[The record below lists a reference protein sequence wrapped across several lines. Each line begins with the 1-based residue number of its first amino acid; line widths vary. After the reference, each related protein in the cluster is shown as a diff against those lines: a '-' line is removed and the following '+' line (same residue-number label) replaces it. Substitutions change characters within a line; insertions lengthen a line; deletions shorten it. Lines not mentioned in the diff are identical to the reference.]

1 MDINQITEELDTLFA
16 QEKIAEIPQFL
27 ESHIAQAA
35 QEGAQEVLLTL
46 YNEIIGFYRETG
58 QYALSIEN
66 CHKAVALMKKM
77 GIQDTI
83 PYATTLLNIANAHRA
98 AGLLQESLELYN
110 RVRPIY
116 VAHLDENDM
125 YFANFYNNLSLLYQ
139 EMGDFASAKDQLV
152 NALSIVSHKPDRQF
166 EAAVTQANL
175 ANTCIELGQDD
186 EARARAEE
194 AIRIFEELGV
204 DDAHYSAALSALGSL
219 YYMDKDYNSALRAM
233 EKSREC
239 VAKYLGT
246 DNIQYQRLSENIE
259 IIQDKIRTS
268 EELSE
273 AETPAQEETAS
284 VSAVEAS
291 EPEVLGELPVEVP
304 VLENLAEVPALETL
318 AAEASELETLA
329 LSEEMP
335 EPEVPVT
342 EEMPELETFVPEEAS
357 GQEVSV
363 EVAFTEKSE
372 SEAMSEEPEQESE
385 PDRGTEQKEFAEMSA
400 ESEQKSESVQ
410 SFEQEP
416 FTETTEAEGMPAP
429 AEKVEQEAEFGGVP
443 EAETF
448 VLEESGQEA
457 SVEMPVSEEPKQE
470 TSVEVALTEKSESEA
485 GQEIVSGGAPE
496 PKIPMSEEE
505 SEPKTFA
512 EASVLEASG
521 QESESGE
528 MPASEATVSEKVHG
542 QEESA
547 EVPEQEVVLGETPEQ
562 KTSVLPEPHQELEPA
577 RVSEQEVF
585 VVMPKESEQESEPA
599 VEESLTETP
608 PTEMS
613 EAEAIPTEE
622 SKAETSVAAS
632 PEAKIMPAEESKE
645 EASVAEEST
654 DSSEMKA
661 IPTEESNGEAVVE
674 ALSTEETALESVL
687 EEPKKDTFVE
697 TPNTE
702 TDQSAIPAESPEQ
715 EDLTPSITG
724 IDLCRRY
731 YEEYGRPM
739 IAGKFQ
745 AYESR
750 IAVGLVGKGSDCF
763 GFDDV
768 LSQDHDFG
776 PRFVMWVTKKV
787 YDEIGEEL
795 QEAYDKLPS
804 QFLGIDRIETFHGKD
819 RSGVMIIEEF
829 YKSLLG
835 FDLAGM
841 LAHNNEDTASG
852 KENLDTIKCWLSVQE
867 YALAAAVNGEV
878 FRDDEGIFTQYRN
891 LLSAY
896 YPKAVWYRKVAQT
909 CALFSQSGQYNLPR
923 MRRRGQLV
931 SAELA
936 KAECAKQA
944 MKLYY
949 LLNRKYAPH
958 DKWLYR
964 GMPENAQMT
973 LGEEGMEN
981 ADVPK
986 LVEKLSLLPAD
997 KAHEAALTMAVES
1010 LAVIFANELE
1020 KLNMVG
1026 KCDLYLDVCTKE
1038 LMTKSDAL
1046 LTAIVANTP
1055 IVTALSLSIAKSEFE
1070 AFDKVQN
1077 EGGRASCQNN
1087 WPTFKVMRMSQYM
1100 TWTED
1105 MLLQYLYE
1113 FKTNYANGRNMIE
1126 EKYARMMESTAP
1138 LEYARFAKRLP
1149 AVSEAKKAIV
1159 EQIVALQVKWMEEFA
1174 AQYPNLAEDARAIH
1188 TAEDLSYDTS
1198 YETYLRG
1205 ELRTY
1210 SDRMLEMYGRYIV
1223 AHAQEGK
1230 NVACEI
1236 MKNTVQ
1242 FYGYQDLET
1251 ANAKSANDTHDR

>member
-1 MDINQITEELDTLFA
+1 MDINQITQELDALFA
-16 QEKIAEIPQFL
+16 QEKIGEIPQFL

-35 QEGAQEVLLTL
+35 KEGAQDVLLTL

-58 QYALSIEN
+58 QYTLSIEN
-66 CHKAVALMKKM
+66 CHKAVALMNEM

-98 AGLLQESLELYN
+98 AGLLQESLDLYN

-116 VAHLDENDM
+116 VTHLDEDDM

-219 YYMDKDYNSALRAM
+219 YYMDKDYNSALNAM

-246 DNIQYQRLSENIE
+246 DNIQYQRLSENIV
-259 IIQDKIRTS
+259 IIQDKIKNSEKLSDTERTDA
-268 EELSE
+268 EE
-273 AETPAQEETAS
+273 P
-284 VSAVEAS
+284 SAVSDGANAERTNAE
-291 EPEVLGELPVEVP
+291 EPSAVPDAGTVGQEVTGELPVQMP
-304 VLENLAEVPALETL
+304 
-318 AAEASELETLA
+318 ELEYLPEESALDTLVVESAEMEILAGA
-329 LSEEMP
+329 LSEEPAPEVAVTGEESAPEESVPEASEEAPDMFESEP
-335 EPEVPVT
+335 KVFGEDPDKCEPVKEESEPEKSAQAAFEEAPAISEPVKEESKSEVT
-342 EEMPELETFVPEEAS
+342 EEEPVSSEPAQGTSEEEPAI
-357 GQEVSV
+357 
-363 EVAFTEKSE
+363 SE
-372 SEAMSEEPEQESE
+372 SESKVIEEEPDKYEPVKEEPKSEVTEEEPASSDPAPGASEEEPAISESE
-385 PDRGTEQKEFAEMSA
+385 LVTNEKRF
-400 ESEQKSESVQ
+400 ESEEIVQEASAISESVK
-410 SFEQEP
+410 EEP
-416 FTETTEAEGMPAP
+416 KPEVIEEGSSSSEPAP
-429 AEKVEQEAEFGGVP
+429 GASEEEPAISESVKEEPKP
-443 EAETF
+443 EVT
-448 VLEESGQEA
+448 EEE
-457 SVEMPVSEEPKQE
+457 PVSEEPAQR
-470 TSVEVALTEKSESEA
+470 A
-485 GQEIVSGGAPE
+485 
-496 PKIPMSEEE
+496 SEEE
-505 SEPKTFA
+505 PVISEPMK
-512 EASVLEASG
+512 
-521 QESESGE
+521 
-528 MPASEATVSEKVHG
+528 
-542 QEESA
+542 EESKP
-547 EVPEQEVVLGETPEQ
+547 EVTEE
-562 KTSVLPEPHQELEPA
+562 EPAISEPVKEELEP
-577 RVSEQEVF
+577 
-585 VVMPKESEQESEPA
+585 
-599 VEESLTETP
+599 EESVATEK
-608 PTEMS
+608 E
-613 EAEAIPTEE
+613 
-622 SKAETSVAAS
+622 
-632 PEAKIMPAEESKE
+632 PELKVFE
-645 EASVAEEST
+645 EA
-654 DSSEMKA
+654 
-661 IPTEESNGEAVVE
+661 P
-674 ALSTEETALESVL
+674 
-687 EEPKKDTFVE
+687 EEPE
-697 TPNTE
+697 L
-702 TDQSAIPAESPEQ
+702 
-715 EDLTPSITG
+715 EDLTPPIIG
-724 IDLCRRY
+724 MELCRRY

-739 IAGKFQ
+739 IAGKFH

-795 QEAYDKLPS
+795 QEAYDKLPN
-804 QFLGIDRIETFHGKD
+804 QFLGVDRIETFHGKD

-829 YKSLLG
+829 YKNLLG
-835 FDLAGM
+835 FDLVGM
-841 LAHNNEDTASG
+841 LAHNHEDTASG
-852 KENLDTIKCWLSVQE
+852 KESLDTIKCWLSVQE
-867 YALAAAVNGEV
+867 YGLAAAVNGEV
-878 FRDDEGIFTQYRN
+878 FRDDEGIFTQYRK

-936 KAECAKQA
+936 KAECVKQA

-958 DKWLYR
+958 DKWLYK
-964 GMPENAQMT
+964 GMPENPQMT

-986 LVEKLSLLPAD
+986 LVEQMSLLPAD
-997 KAHEAALTMAVES
+997 IAHEAALTTAVES

-1026 KCDLYLDVCTKE
+1026 KCDLYLDACTKE

-1138 LEYARFAKRLP
+1138 LEYARFANRLP
-1149 AVSEAKKAIV
+1149 EVSEAKKAIV

-1174 AQYPNLAEDARAIH
+1174 AQYPNLAEDARTIH
-1188 TAEDLSYDTS
+1188 TAEDLPYDTS

-1230 NVACEI
+1230 NVAREI
-1236 MKNTVQ
+1236 MENTVQ
-1242 FYGYQDLET
+1242 FYGYQDLAS
-1251 ANAKSANDTHDR
+1251 ANAKSMQS

>member
-1 MDINQITEELDTLFA
+1 MDINQITQELDALFA
-16 QEKIAEIPQFL
+16 QEKIGEIPQFL

-35 QEGAQEVLLTL
+35 KEGAQDVLLTL

-58 QYALSIEN
+58 QYTLSIEN
-66 CHKAVALMKKM
+66 CHKAVALMNEM

-98 AGLLQESLELYN
+98 AGLLQESLDLYN

-116 VAHLDENDM
+116 VTHLDEDDM

-219 YYMDKDYNSALRAM
+219 YYMDKDYNSALNAM

-246 DNIQYQRLSENIE
+246 DNIQYQRLSENIV
-259 IIQDKIRTS
+259 IIQDKIKNSEKLSDTERTDA
-268 EELSE
+268 EE
-273 AETPAQEETAS
+273 P
-284 VSAVEAS
+284 SAVSDGANAERTNAE
-291 EPEVLGELPVEVP
+291 EPSAVPDAGTVGQEVTGELPVQ
-304 VLENLAEVPALETL
+304 
-318 AAEASELETLA
+318 
-329 LSEEMP
+329 
-335 EPEVPVT
+335 
-342 EEMPELETFVPEEAS
+342 MPELEYLPEESALDTLVVESAEMEILAGALSEDPAPEVAVTGEESAPEESVPEA
-357 GQEVSV
+357 
-363 EVAFTEKSE
+363 
-372 SEAMSEEPEQESE
+372 SEEAPDMFESE
-385 PDRGTEQKEFAEMSA
+385 PKVFGEDPDKC
-400 ESEQKSESVQ
+400 
-410 SFEQEP
+410 EP
-416 FTETTEAEGMPAP
+416 V
-429 AEKVEQEAEFGGVP
+429 K
-443 EAETF
+443 
-448 VLEESGQEA
+448 
-457 SVEMPVSEEPKQE
+457 
-470 TSVEVALTEKSESEA
+470 
-485 GQEIVSGGAPE
+485 
-496 PKIPMSEEE
+496 EE
-505 SEPKTFA
+505 SEPEKSAQAAFE
-512 EASVLEASG
+512 EAPAISEPVKEESKSEVTEEEPVSSEPAQGTS
-521 QESESGE
+521 EEEPAISESVKE
-528 MPASEATVSEKVHG
+528 EPKPEVIEEEPAISEPVKE
-542 QEESA
+542 
-547 EVPEQEVVLGETPEQ
+547 
-562 KTSVLPEPHQELEPA
+562 ELEP
-577 RVSEQEVF
+577 
-585 VVMPKESEQESEPA
+585 
-599 VEESLTETP
+599 EESVATEK
-608 PTEMS
+608 E
-613 EAEAIPTEE
+613 
-622 SKAETSVAAS
+622 
-632 PEAKIMPAEESKE
+632 PELKVFE
-645 EASVAEEST
+645 EA
-654 DSSEMKA
+654 
-661 IPTEESNGEAVVE
+661 P
-674 ALSTEETALESVL
+674 
-687 EEPKKDTFVE
+687 EEPE
-697 TPNTE
+697 L
-702 TDQSAIPAESPEQ
+702 
-715 EDLTPSITG
+715 EDLTPPITG
-724 IDLCRRY
+724 MELCRRY

-739 IAGKFQ
+739 IAGKFH

-795 QEAYDKLPS
+795 QEAYDKLPN
-804 QFLGIDRIETFHGKD
+804 QFLGVDRIETFHGKD

-829 YKSLLG
+829 YKNLLG
-835 FDLAGM
+835 FDLVGM
-841 LAHNNEDTASG
+841 LAHNHEDTASG
-852 KENLDTIKCWLSVQE
+852 KESLDTIKCWLSVQE
-867 YALAAAVNGEV
+867 YGLAAAVNGEV
-878 FRDDEGIFTQYRN
+878 FRDDEGIFTQYRK

-958 DKWLYR
+958 DKWLYK
-964 GMPENAQMT
+964 GMPENPQMT

-986 LVEKLSLLPAD
+986 LVEQMSLLPAD
-997 KAHEAALTMAVES
+997 IAHEAALTTAVES

-1026 KCDLYLDVCTKE
+1026 KCDLYLDACTKE

-1138 LEYARFAKRLP
+1138 LEYARFANRLP
-1149 AVSEAKKAIV
+1149 EVSEAKKAIV

-1174 AQYPNLAEDARAIH
+1174 AQYPNLAEDARTIH
-1188 TAEDLSYDTS
+1188 TAEDLPYDTS

-1230 NVACEI
+1230 NVAREI
-1236 MKNTVQ
+1236 MENTVQ
-1242 FYGYQDLET
+1242 FYGYQDLAS
-1251 ANAKSANDTHDR
+1251 ANAKSMQS

>member
-16 QEKIAEIPQFL
+16 QEKIGEIPQFL

-66 CHKAVALMKKM
+66 CHKAVALMKEM

-268 EELSE
+268 EKPSE
-273 AETPAQEETAS
+273 SETPAQEETAA

-291 EPEVLGELPVEVP
+291 EPESLGELPVEVP

-318 AAEASELETLA
+318 AAEASELETLV

-335 EPEVPVT
+335 V
-342 EEMPELETFVPEEAS
+342 LEAFVPEKKAEPAGVSEQEAF
-357 GQEVSV
+357 V
-363 EVAFTEKSE
+363 ETPEE
-372 SEAMSEEPEQESE
+372 SEQESK
-385 PDRGTEQKEFAEMSA
+385 PSQT
-400 ESEQKSESVQ
+400 SVQ
-410 SFEQEP
+410 ES
-416 FTETTEAEGMPAP
+416 FTETPEAEVMPA
-429 AEKVEQEAEFGGVP
+429 EEVEQEAE
-443 EAETF
+443 TF
-448 VLEESGQEA
+448 MQEDSGQEA
-457 SVEMPVSEEPKQE
+457 
-470 TSVEVALTEKSESEA
+470 
-485 GQEIVSGGAPE
+485 
-496 PKIPMSEEE
+496 
-505 SEPKTFA
+505 
-512 EASVLEASG
+512 ASG
-521 QESESGE
+521 
-528 MPASEATVSEKVHG
+528 
-542 QEESA
+542 
-547 EVPEQEVVLGETPEQ
+547 EVPELETAVLE
-562 KTSVLPEPHQELEPA
+562 
-577 RVSEQEVF
+577 
-585 VVMPKESEQESEPA
+585 ESEQESEPA
-599 VEESLTETP
+599 QTSVEES
-608 PTEMS
+608 PTEVS
-613 EAEAIPTEE
+613 ESEEEVFVAEASVNTSEVEAIP
-622 SKAETSVAAS
+622 
-632 PEAKIMPAEESKE
+632 I
-645 EASVAEEST
+645 
-654 DSSEMKA
+654 
-661 IPTEESNGEAVVE
+661 EESNGEAAVE
-674 ALSTEETALESVL
+674 VLSTEEPALEPVL
-687 EEPKKDTFVE
+687 EEPKREAFAE
-697 TPNTE
+697 APLTE
-702 TDQSAIPAESPEQ
+702 TLEQAASPAKSPEQ

-835 FDLAGM
+835 FDLVGM

-896 YPKAVWYRKVAQT
+896 YPKAVWYRKAAQT

-931 SAELA
+931 AAELA

-997 KAHEAALTMAVES
+997 KAHEAALTTAVES

-1188 TAEDLSYDTS
+1188 TAEDLAYDTS

-1223 AHAQEGK
+1223 AHAQAGK

-1251 ANAKSANDTHDR
+1251 ANAKSAN

>member
-1 MDINQITEELDTLFA
+1 MDINQITQELDALFA
-16 QEKIAEIPQFL
+16 QEKIGEIPQFL

-35 QEGAQEVLLTL
+35 KEGAQDVLLTL

-58 QYALSIEN
+58 QYTLSIEN
-66 CHKAVALMKKM
+66 CHKAVALMNEM

-98 AGLLQESLELYN
+98 AGLLQESLDLYN

-116 VAHLDENDM
+116 VTHLDEDDM

-219 YYMDKDYNSALRAM
+219 YYMDKDYNSALNAM

-246 DNIQYQRLSENIE
+246 DNIQYQRLSENIV
-259 IIQDKIRTS
+259 IIQDKIKNSEKLSDTERTDA
-268 EELSE
+268 EE
-273 AETPAQEETAS
+273 P
-284 VSAVEAS
+284 SAVSDGANAERTNAE
-291 EPEVLGELPVEVP
+291 EPSAVPDAGTVGQEVTGELPVQMP
-304 VLENLAEVPALETL
+304 
-318 AAEASELETLA
+318 ELEYLPEESALDTLVVESAEMEILAGA
-329 LSEEMP
+329 LSEEP
-335 EPEVPVT
+335 APEVAVT
-342 EEMPELETFVPEEAS
+342 GEESAPEESVPEA
-357 GQEVSV
+357 
-363 EVAFTEKSE
+363 
-372 SEAMSEEPEQESE
+372 SEEAPDMFESE
-385 PDRGTEQKEFAEMSA
+385 PKVFGEDPDKC
-400 ESEQKSESVQ
+400 
-410 SFEQEP
+410 EP
-416 FTETTEAEGMPAP
+416 V
-429 AEKVEQEAEFGGVP
+429 K
-443 EAETF
+443 
-448 VLEESGQEA
+448 
-457 SVEMPVSEEPKQE
+457 
-470 TSVEVALTEKSESEA
+470 
-485 GQEIVSGGAPE
+485 
-496 PKIPMSEEE
+496 EE
-505 SEPKTFA
+505 SEPEKSAQAAFE
-512 EASVLEASG
+512 EAPAISEPVKEESKSEVTEEEPVSSEPAQGTSEEEPAIS
-521 QESESGE
+521 ESESKVIE
-528 MPASEATVSEKVHG
+528 EEPDKYEPVKEEPKSEVTEEEPASSDPAPGASEEEPAISESELVTNEKRFESEEIVQEASAISESVKEEPKPEVIEEG
-542 QEESA
+542 SSSSEPAPGASEEEPAISEPMKEESKP
-547 EVPEQEVVLGETPEQ
+547 EVTEE
-562 KTSVLPEPHQELEPA
+562 EPAISEPVKEELEP
-577 RVSEQEVF
+577 
-585 VVMPKESEQESEPA
+585 
-599 VEESLTETP
+599 EESVATEK
-608 PTEMS
+608 E
-613 EAEAIPTEE
+613 
-622 SKAETSVAAS
+622 
-632 PEAKIMPAEESKE
+632 PELKVFE
-645 EASVAEEST
+645 EA
-654 DSSEMKA
+654 
-661 IPTEESNGEAVVE
+661 P
-674 ALSTEETALESVL
+674 
-687 EEPKKDTFVE
+687 EEPE
-697 TPNTE
+697 L
-702 TDQSAIPAESPEQ
+702 
-715 EDLTPSITG
+715 EDLTPPIIG
-724 IDLCRRY
+724 MELCRRY

-739 IAGKFQ
+739 IAGKFH

-795 QEAYDKLPS
+795 QEAYDKLPN
-804 QFLGIDRIETFHGKD
+804 QFLGVDRIETFHGKD

-829 YKSLLG
+829 YKNLLG
-835 FDLAGM
+835 FDLVGM
-841 LAHNNEDTASG
+841 LAHNHEDTASG
-852 KENLDTIKCWLSVQE
+852 KESLDTIKCWLSVQE
-867 YALAAAVNGEV
+867 YGLAAAVNGEV
-878 FRDDEGIFTQYRN
+878 FRDDEGIFTQYRK

-936 KAECAKQA
+936 KAECVKQA

-958 DKWLYR
+958 DKWLYK
-964 GMPENAQMT
+964 GMPENPQMT

-986 LVEKLSLLPAD
+986 LVEQMSLLPAD
-997 KAHEAALTMAVES
+997 IAHEAALTTAVES

-1026 KCDLYLDVCTKE
+1026 KCDLYLDACTKE

-1138 LEYARFAKRLP
+1138 LEYARFANRLP
-1149 AVSEAKKAIV
+1149 EVSEAKKAIV

-1174 AQYPNLAEDARAIH
+1174 AQYPNLAEDARTIH
-1188 TAEDLSYDTS
+1188 TAEDLPYDTS

-1230 NVACEI
+1230 NVAREI
-1236 MKNTVQ
+1236 MENTVQ
-1242 FYGYQDLET
+1242 FYGYQDLAS
-1251 ANAKSANDTHDR
+1251 ANAKSMQS

>member
-1 MDINQITEELDTLFA
+1 MDINQITQELDALFA
-16 QEKIAEIPQFL
+16 QEKIGEIPQFL

-35 QEGAQEVLLTL
+35 KEGAQDVLLTL

-58 QYALSIEN
+58 QYTLSIEN
-66 CHKAVALMKKM
+66 CHKAVALMNEM

-98 AGLLQESLELYN
+98 AGLLQESLDLYN

-116 VAHLDENDM
+116 VTHLDEDDM

-219 YYMDKDYNSALRAM
+219 YYMDKDYNSALNAM

-246 DNIQYQRLSENIE
+246 DNIQYQRLSENIV
-259 IIQDKIRTS
+259 IIQDKIKNSEKLSDTERTDA
-268 EELSE
+268 EEPSTVSDAGAN
-273 AETPAQEETAS
+273 AERTNAEEP
-284 VSAVEAS
+284 SAVPDAGTVGQ
-291 EPEVLGELPVEVP
+291 EVTGELPVQMP
-304 VLENLAEVPALETL
+304 
-318 AAEASELETLA
+318 ELEYLPEESALDTLVVESAEMEILAGA
-329 LSEEMP
+329 LSEEPAPEVAVTGEESAPEESVPEASEEAPDMFESEP
-335 EPEVPVT
+335 KVFGEDPDKCEPVKEESEPEKSAQAAFEEAPAISEPVKEESKSEVT
-342 EEMPELETFVPEEAS
+342 EEEPVSSEPAQGTSEEEPAI
-357 GQEVSV
+357 
-363 EVAFTEKSE
+363 SE
-372 SEAMSEEPEQESE
+372 SESKVIEEEPDKYEPVKEEPKSEVTEEEPVSSEPAPGASEEE
-385 PDRGTEQKEFAEMSA
+385 PAI
-400 ESEQKSESVQ
+400 SESVK
-410 SFEQEP
+410 EEP
-416 FTETTEAEGMPAP
+416 KPEVTE
-429 AEKVEQEAEFGGVP
+429 
-443 EAETF
+443 
-448 VLEESGQEA
+448 EE
-457 SVEMPVSEEPKQE
+457 PVSEEPAQR
-470 TSVEVALTEKSESEA
+470 A
-485 GQEIVSGGAPE
+485 
-496 PKIPMSEEE
+496 SEEE
-505 SEPKTFA
+505 PVISEPMKEEPKPEVTEEEPA
-512 EASVLEASG
+512 I
-521 QESESGE
+521 SEPVKE
-528 MPASEATVSEKVHG
+528 
-542 QEESA
+542 
-547 EVPEQEVVLGETPEQ
+547 
-562 KTSVLPEPHQELEPA
+562 ELEP
-577 RVSEQEVF
+577 
-585 VVMPKESEQESEPA
+585 
-599 VEESLTETP
+599 EESVATEK
-608 PTEMS
+608 E
-613 EAEAIPTEE
+613 
-622 SKAETSVAAS
+622 
-632 PEAKIMPAEESKE
+632 PELKVFE
-645 EASVAEEST
+645 EA
-654 DSSEMKA
+654 
-661 IPTEESNGEAVVE
+661 P
-674 ALSTEETALESVL
+674 
-687 EEPKKDTFVE
+687 EEPE
-697 TPNTE
+697 L
-702 TDQSAIPAESPEQ
+702 
-715 EDLTPSITG
+715 EDLTPPITG
-724 IDLCRRY
+724 MELCRRY

-739 IAGKFQ
+739 IAGKFH

-795 QEAYDKLPS
+795 QEAYDKLPN
-804 QFLGIDRIETFHGKD
+804 QFLGVDRIETFHGKD

-829 YKSLLG
+829 YKNLLG
-835 FDLAGM
+835 FDLVGM
-841 LAHNNEDTASG
+841 LAHNHEDTASG
-852 KENLDTIKCWLSVQE
+852 KESLDTIKCWLSVQE
-867 YALAAAVNGEV
+867 YGLAAAVNGEV
-878 FRDDEGIFTQYRN
+878 FRDDEGIFTQYRK

-958 DKWLYR
+958 DKWLYK
-964 GMPENAQMT
+964 GMPENPQMT

-986 LVEKLSLLPAD
+986 LVEQMSLLPAD
-997 KAHEAALTMAVES
+997 IAHEAALTTAVES

-1026 KCDLYLDVCTKE
+1026 KCDLYLDACTKE

-1138 LEYARFAKRLP
+1138 LEYARFANRLP
-1149 AVSEAKKAIV
+1149 EVSEAKKAIV

-1174 AQYPNLAEDARAIH
+1174 AQYPNLAEDARTIH
-1188 TAEDLSYDTS
+1188 TAEDLPYDTS

-1230 NVACEI
+1230 NVAREI
-1236 MKNTVQ
+1236 MENTVQ
-1242 FYGYQDLET
+1242 FYGYQDLAS
-1251 ANAKSANDTHDR
+1251 ANAKSMQS

>member
-66 CHKAVALMKKM
+66 CHKAVALMKEM

-125 YFANFYNNLSLLYQ
+125 YYANFYNNLSLLYQ

-259 IIQDKIRTS
+259 IIQNKISTS
-268 EELSE
+268 EKPSE
-273 AETPAQEETAS
+273 AEKPAQEETAS

-291 EPEVLGELPVEVP
+291 EPEALGEVPVEVP

-318 AAEASELETLA
+318 AAEASELETLV

-335 EPEVPVT
+335 V
-342 EEMPELETFVPEEAS
+342 LEAFVPEKKAEPAGVSEQEAF
-357 GQEVSV
+357 V
-363 EVAFTEKSE
+363 ETPEE
-372 SEAMSEEPEQESE
+372 SEQESK
-385 PDRGTEQKEFAEMSA
+385 PSQT
-400 ESEQKSESVQ
+400 SVQ
-410 SFEQEP
+410 ES
-416 FTETTEAEGMPAP
+416 FTETPEAEVMP
-429 AEKVEQEAEFGGVP
+429 EEEVEQEAE
-443 EAETF
+443 TF
-448 VLEESGQEA
+448 MQEESGQEA
-457 SVEMPVSEEPKQE
+457 
-470 TSVEVALTEKSESEA
+470 
-485 GQEIVSGGAPE
+485 
-496 PKIPMSEEE
+496 
-505 SEPKTFA
+505 
-512 EASVLEASG
+512 ASG
-521 QESESGE
+521 
-528 MPASEATVSEKVHG
+528 
-542 QEESA
+542 
-547 EVPEQEVVLGETPEQ
+547 EVPELETAVLE
-562 KTSVLPEPHQELEPA
+562 
-577 RVSEQEVF
+577 
-585 VVMPKESEQESEPA
+585 ESEQESELA
-599 VEESLTETP
+599 QTSVEES
-608 PTEMS
+608 PTEVS
-613 EAEAIPTEE
+613 ESEEEVFVAEASVNTSEVEAIP
-622 SKAETSVAAS
+622 
-632 PEAKIMPAEESKE
+632 I
-645 EASVAEEST
+645 
-654 DSSEMKA
+654 
-661 IPTEESNGEAVVE
+661 EESNGEAAVE
-674 ALSTEETALESVL
+674 VLSTEEPALEPVL
-687 EEPKKDTFVE
+687 EEPKKEAFAE
-697 TPNTE
+697 APLTE
-702 TDQSAIPAESPEQ
+702 TLEQAASPAKSPEQ

-973 LGEEGMEN
+973 LGDEGMEN

-997 KAHEAALTMAVES
+997 KAHEAALTTAVES

-1188 TAEDLSYDTS
+1188 TAEDLAYDTS

-1223 AHAQEGK
+1223 AHAQAGK

-1251 ANAKSANDTHDR
+1251 ANAKSAN

>member
-1 MDINQITEELDTLFA
+1 MDINQITEELDVLFA
-16 QEKIAEIPQFL
+16 QEKISEIPQFL
-27 ESHIAQAA
+27 ESHIAQAVK
-35 QEGAQEVLLTL
+35 EGAQDVLLTL

-66 CHKAVALMKKM
+66 CHKAVKLMNEM

-116 VAHLDENDM
+116 VALLSEDDM

-139 EMGDFASAKDQLV
+139 EMADFASAKDQLV
-152 NALSIVSHKPDRQF
+152 NALSIVSHRPDKQF

-194 AIRIFEELGV
+194 AIRSFEELGV

-219 YYMDKDYNSALRAM
+219 YYMDKDYPSALNAM

-259 IIQDKIRTS
+259 IIQDKMKTSQNQAAAENKESGTTAEEHAPETS
-268 EELSE
+268 EAEAPLTELSE
-273 AETPAQEETAS
+273 MESPTEAPSEQGAWTEAPAAKMPVIDQAVLDEALKQLFETEIEEEESPEQSETELESVSELPSEEHEREESPEQSKTELQDTFELSTSEREEEIRLPETAYE
-284 VSAVEAS
+284 EA
-291 EPEVLGELPVEVP
+291 EQPTAERQEVLDE
-304 VLENLAEVPALETL
+304 
-318 AAEASELETLA
+318 A
-329 LSEEMP
+329 LSEEP
-335 EPEVPVT
+335 AEFEQYI
-342 EEMPELETFVPEEAS
+342 EAEKALEEAL
-357 GQEVSV
+357 
-363 EVAFTEKSE
+363 
-372 SEAMSEEPEQESE
+372 SEE
-385 PDRGTEQKEFAEMSA
+385 SA
-400 ESEQKSESVQ
+400 ESEQYVE
-410 SFEQEP
+410 
-416 FTETTEAEGMPAP
+416 
-429 AEKVEQEAEFGGVP
+429 AEKVLEEALSEESAESEQYVEAEK
-443 EAETF
+443 
-448 VLEESGQEA
+448 VLEEEQPNESAESEQHIEAEEVLDEESSGQEMSMTDTADTSAPAGHEVSALHGSGQEA
-457 SVEMPVSEEPKQE
+457 AMED
-470 TSVEVALTEKSESEA
+470 ATELPDLGNSSL
-485 GQEIVSGGAPE
+485 
-496 PKIPMSEEE
+496 
-505 SEPKTFA
+505 
-512 EASVLEASG
+512 EASVD
-521 QESESGE
+521 
-528 MPASEATVSEKVHG
+528 V
-542 QEESA
+542 
-547 EVPEQEVVLGETPEQ
+547 
-562 KTSVLPEPHQELEPA
+562 
-577 RVSEQEVF
+577 
-585 VVMPKESEQESEPA
+585 
-599 VEESLTETP
+599 
-608 PTEMS
+608 
-613 EAEAIPTEE
+613 
-622 SKAETSVAAS
+622 
-632 PEAKIMPAEESKE
+632 PAEDI
-645 EASVAEEST
+645 A
-654 DSSEMKA
+654 
-661 IPTEESNGEAVVE
+661 
-674 ALSTEETALESVL
+674 
-687 EEPKKDTFVE
+687 
-697 TPNTE
+697 
-702 TDQSAIPAESPEQ
+702 DQF
-715 EDLTPSITG
+715 EDLTPPITG
-724 IDLCRRY
+724 LELCRRY

-739 IAGKFQ
+739 IAGKFH

-763 GFDDV
+763 GYDDI

-776 PRFVMWVTKKV
+776 PRFVMWITRKV

-795 QEAYDKLPS
+795 QEAYEKLPS
-804 QFLGIDRIETFHGKD
+804 QFMGVDRIETFHGKD
-819 RSGVMIIEEF
+819 RAGVLIIEEF
-829 YKSLLG
+829 YKNLLG
-835 FDLAGM
+835 FDLVGM

-852 KENLDTIKCWLSVQE
+852 KESLDTIKCWLSVQE

-878 FRDDEGIFTQYRN
+878 FRDDEGIFTQYRSM
-891 LLSAY
+891 LSAY
-896 YPKAVWYRKVAQT
+896 YPKAVWYRKIAQT

-964 GMPENAQMT
+964 GMPQNPQMT
-973 LGEEGMEN
+973 LGEDGMEN
-981 ADVPK
+981 LSVPE
-986 LVEKLSLLPAD
+986 LVEKISLLPAD
-997 KAHEAALTMAVES
+997 KRHETALTTAVES

-1020 KLNMVG
+1020 KQNMVG
-1026 KCDLYLDVCTKE
+1026 KCDLYLDACTKE

-1055 IVTALSLSIAKSEFE
+1055 IVTALALSIAKSEFE

-1138 LEYARFAKRLP
+1138 LEYARFANQLP
-1149 AVSEAKKAIV
+1149 AVSDAKRAIV

-1174 AQYPNLAEDARAIH
+1174 VAYPNLAEEARTIH
-1188 TAEDLSYDTS
+1188 TAEDLPYDTS

-1205 ELRTY
+1205 ELCTY

-1223 AHAQEGK
+1223 AHAQEGR
-1230 NVACEI
+1230 NVAREI
-1236 MKNTVQ
+1236 MENTVQ

-1251 ANAKSANDTHDR
+1251 ANAKSTL

>member
-66 CHKAVALMKKM
+66 CHKAVALMKEM

-259 IIQDKIRTS
+259 IIQNKISTS
-268 EELSE
+268 EKPSE
-273 AETPAQEETAS
+273 AEKPAQEETAS

-291 EPEVLGELPVEVP
+291 EPEALGEVPVEVP

-318 AAEASELETLA
+318 AAEASELETLV

-335 EPEVPVT
+335 QPEVPVT
-342 EEMPELETFVPEEAS
+342 EEMPELEAFVPEEEAEPAGVS
-357 GQEVSV
+357 EQEAFV
-363 EVAFTEKSE
+363 ETPEE
-372 SEAMSEEPEQESE
+372 SEQESKPSQTSVQE
-385 PDRGTEQKEFAEMSA
+385 SFAET
-400 ESEQKSESVQ
+400 
-410 SFEQEP
+410 P
-416 FTETTEAEGMPAP
+416 EAEVMPA
-429 AEKVEQEAEFGGVP
+429 EEVEQEAE
-443 EAETF
+443 TF
-448 VLEESGQEA
+448 MQEDSGQEA
-457 SVEMPVSEEPKQE
+457 
-470 TSVEVALTEKSESEA
+470 
-485 GQEIVSGGAPE
+485 
-496 PKIPMSEEE
+496 
-505 SEPKTFA
+505 
-512 EASVLEASG
+512 ASG
-521 QESESGE
+521 
-528 MPASEATVSEKVHG
+528 
-542 QEESA
+542 
-547 EVPEQEVVLGETPEQ
+547 EVPELETAVLE
-562 KTSVLPEPHQELEPA
+562 
-577 RVSEQEVF
+577 
-585 VVMPKESEQESEPA
+585 ESEQESEPA
-599 VEESLTETP
+599 QTSVEES
-608 PTEMS
+608 PTEVS
-613 EAEAIPTEE
+613 ESEEEVFVAEASVNTSEVEAIP
-622 SKAETSVAAS
+622 
-632 PEAKIMPAEESKE
+632 I
-645 EASVAEEST
+645 
-654 DSSEMKA
+654 
-661 IPTEESNGEAVVE
+661 EESNGEAAVE
-674 ALSTEETALESVL
+674 VLSTEEPALEPVL
-687 EEPKKDTFVE
+687 EEPKKEAFAE
-697 TPNTE
+697 APLTE
-702 TDQSAIPAESPEQ
+702 TLEQVASPAKSPEQ

-835 FDLAGM
+835 FDLVGM

-896 YPKAVWYRKVAQT
+896 YPKAVWYRKAAQT

-931 SAELA
+931 AAELA

-997 KAHEAALTMAVES
+997 KAHEAALTTAVES

-1188 TAEDLSYDTS
+1188 TAEDLAYDTS

-1223 AHAQEGK
+1223 AHAQAGK

-1251 ANAKSANDTHDR
+1251 ANAKSAN

>member
-16 QEKIAEIPQFL
+16 QEKTAEIPQFL

-66 CHKAVALMKKM
+66 CHKAVALMKEM

-219 YYMDKDYNSALRAM
+219 YYMDKDYNSALSAM

-259 IIQDKIRTS
+259 IIQNKISTS
-268 EELSE
+268 EKPSE
-273 AETPAQEETAS
+273 AEKPAQEETAS
-284 VSAVEAS
+284 VPAVETS
-291 EPEVLGELPVEVP
+291 ETEALGELPV
-304 VLENLAEVPALETL
+304 LETL

-329 LSEEMP
+329 LAEEMP
-335 EPEVPVT
+335 V
-342 EEMPELETFVPEEAS
+342 LEAFVPEEEAEPAGVS
-357 GQEVSV
+357 KQEAFV
-363 EVAFTEKSE
+363 ETPEE
-372 SEAMSEEPEQESE
+372 SEQESKPSQTSVQE
-385 PDRGTEQKEFAEMSA
+385 SFAET
-400 ESEQKSESVQ
+400 
-410 SFEQEP
+410 P
-416 FTETTEAEGMPAP
+416 EAEVMPA
-429 AEKVEQEAEFGGVP
+429 EEVEQEAE
-443 EAETF
+443 TF
-448 VLEESGQEA
+448 MQEESGQEA
-457 SVEMPVSEEPKQE
+457 
-470 TSVEVALTEKSESEA
+470 
-485 GQEIVSGGAPE
+485 
-496 PKIPMSEEE
+496 
-505 SEPKTFA
+505 
-512 EASVLEASG
+512 ASG
-521 QESESGE
+521 
-528 MPASEATVSEKVHG
+528 
-542 QEESA
+542 
-547 EVPEQEVVLGETPEQ
+547 EVPELETAVLE
-562 KTSVLPEPHQELEPA
+562 
-577 RVSEQEVF
+577 
-585 VVMPKESEQESEPA
+585 ESEQESEPA
-599 VEESLTETP
+599 QTSVEES
-608 PTEMS
+608 PTEVS
-613 EAEAIPTEE
+613 ESEEEVFVAEASVNTSEVEAIP
-622 SKAETSVAAS
+622 
-632 PEAKIMPAEESKE
+632 I
-645 EASVAEEST
+645 
-654 DSSEMKA
+654 
-661 IPTEESNGEAVVE
+661 EESNGEAAVE
-674 ALSTEETALESVL
+674 VLSTEEPALEPVL
-687 EEPKKDTFVE
+687 EEPKKEAFAE
-697 TPNTE
+697 APLTE
-702 TDQSAIPAESPEQ
+702 TLEQAASPAKSPEQ

-896 YPKAVWYRKVAQT
+896 YPKAVWYRKAAQT

-931 SAELA
+931 AAELA

-973 LGEEGMEN
+973 LGDEGMEN

-997 KAHEAALTMAVES
+997 KAHEAALTTAIES

-1188 TAEDLSYDTS
+1188 TAEDLAYDTS

-1223 AHAQEGK
+1223 AHAQAGK

-1251 ANAKSANDTHDR
+1251 ANAKSAN

>member
-66 CHKAVALMKKM
+66 CHKAVALMKEM

-268 EELSE
+268 EKPSE

-284 VSAVEAS
+284 VPAVEAS
-291 EPEVLGELPVEVP
+291 ETEALGEVPVEVP

-318 AAEASELETLA
+318 AAEASELETLV

-335 EPEVPVT
+335 V
-342 EEMPELETFVPEEAS
+342 LEAFVPEKKA
-357 GQEVSV
+357 
-363 EVAFTEKSE
+363 
-372 SEAMSEEPEQESE
+372 
-385 PDRGTEQKEFAEMSA
+385 
-400 ESEQKSESVQ
+400 
-410 SFEQEP
+410 
-416 FTETTEAEGMPAP
+416 
-429 AEKVEQEAEFGGVP
+429 
-443 EAETF
+443 
-448 VLEESGQEA
+448 
-457 SVEMPVSEEPKQE
+457 
-470 TSVEVALTEKSESEA
+470 
-485 GQEIVSGGAPE
+485 
-496 PKIPMSEEE
+496 
-505 SEPKTFA
+505 
-512 EASVLEASG
+512 
-521 QESESGE
+521 
-528 MPASEATVSEKVHG
+528 
-542 QEESA
+542 
-547 EVPEQEVVLGETPEQ
+547 
-562 KTSVLPEPHQELEPA
+562 EPA
-577 RVSEQEVF
+577 GVSEQEAF
-585 VVMPKESEQESEPA
+585 VETPEESEQESELA
-599 VEESLTETP
+599 QTSVEES
-608 PTEMS
+608 PTEVS
-613 EAEAIPTEE
+613 ESEEEVFVAEASVNTSEVEAIP
-622 SKAETSVAAS
+622 
-632 PEAKIMPAEESKE
+632 I
-645 EASVAEEST
+645 
-654 DSSEMKA
+654 
-661 IPTEESNGEAVVE
+661 EESNGEAAVE
-674 ALSTEETALESVL
+674 VLSTEEPALEPVL
-687 EEPKKDTFVE
+687 EEPKKEAFAE
-697 TPNTE
+697 APLTE
-702 TDQSAIPAESPEQ
+702 TLEQAASPAKSPEQ

-923 MRRRGQLV
+923 MRRRGQ
-931 SAELA
+931 
-936 KAECAKQA
+936 
-944 MKLYY
+944 
-949 LLNRKYAPH
+949 
-958 DKWLYR
+958 
-964 GMPENAQMT
+964 
-973 LGEEGMEN
+973 
-981 ADVPK
+981 
-986 LVEKLSLLPAD
+986 
-997 KAHEAALTMAVES
+997 
-1010 LAVIFANELE
+1010 
-1020 KLNMVG
+1020 
-1026 KCDLYLDVCTKE
+1026 
-1038 LMTKSDAL
+1038 
-1046 LTAIVANTP
+1046 
-1055 IVTALSLSIAKSEFE
+1055 
-1070 AFDKVQN
+1070 
-1077 EGGRASCQNN
+1077 
-1087 WPTFKVMRMSQYM
+1087 
-1100 TWTED
+1100 
-1105 MLLQYLYE
+1105 
-1113 FKTNYANGRNMIE
+1113 
-1126 EKYARMMESTAP
+1126 
-1138 LEYARFAKRLP
+1138 
-1149 AVSEAKKAIV
+1149 
-1159 EQIVALQVKWMEEFA
+1159 
-1174 AQYPNLAEDARAIH
+1174 
-1188 TAEDLSYDTS
+1188 
-1198 YETYLRG
+1198 
-1205 ELRTY
+1205 
-1210 SDRMLEMYGRYIV
+1210 
-1223 AHAQEGK
+1223 
-1230 NVACEI
+1230 
-1236 MKNTVQ
+1236 
-1242 FYGYQDLET
+1242 
-1251 ANAKSANDTHDR
+1251 

>member
-1 MDINQITEELDTLFA
+1 MDINQITQELDALFA
-16 QEKIAEIPQFL
+16 QEKIGEIPQFL

-35 QEGAQEVLLTL
+35 KEGAQDVLLTL

-58 QYALSIEN
+58 QYTLSIEN
-66 CHKAVALMKKM
+66 CHKAVALMNEM

-98 AGLLQESLELYN
+98 AGLLQESLDLYN

-116 VAHLDENDM
+116 VTHLDEDDM

-219 YYMDKDYNSALRAM
+219 YYMDKDYNSALNAM

-246 DNIQYQRLSENIE
+246 DNIQYQRLSENIV
-259 IIQDKIRTS
+259 IIQDKIKNSEKLSDTERTDA
-268 EELSE
+268 EE
-273 AETPAQEETAS
+273 P
-284 VSAVEAS
+284 SAVSDGANAERTNAE
-291 EPEVLGELPVEVP
+291 EPSAVPDAGTVGQEVTGELPVQMP
-304 VLENLAEVPALETL
+304 
-318 AAEASELETLA
+318 ELEYLPEESALDTLVVESAEMEILAGA
-329 LSEEMP
+329 LSEEPAPEVAVTGEESAPEESVPEASEEAPDMFESEP
-335 EPEVPVT
+335 KVFGEDPDKCEPVKEESEPEKSAQAAFEEAPAISEPVKEESKSEVT
-342 EEMPELETFVPEEAS
+342 EEEPVSSEPAQGTSEEEPAI
-357 GQEVSV
+357 
-363 EVAFTEKSE
+363 SE
-372 SEAMSEEPEQESE
+372 SESKVIEEEPDKYEPVKEEPKSEVTEEEPASSDPAPGASEEEPAISESE
-385 PDRGTEQKEFAEMSA
+385 LVTNEKRF
-400 ESEQKSESVQ
+400 ESEEIVQEASAISESVK
-410 SFEQEP
+410 EEP
-416 FTETTEAEGMPAP
+416 KPEVIEEGSSSSEPAP
-429 AEKVEQEAEFGGVP
+429 GASEEEPAISESVKEEPKP
-443 EAETF
+443 EVT
-448 VLEESGQEA
+448 EEE
-457 SVEMPVSEEPKQE
+457 PVSEEPAQR
-470 TSVEVALTEKSESEA
+470 A
-485 GQEIVSGGAPE
+485 
-496 PKIPMSEEE
+496 SEEE
-505 SEPKTFA
+505 PVISEPMK
-512 EASVLEASG
+512 
-521 QESESGE
+521 
-528 MPASEATVSEKVHG
+528 
-542 QEESA
+542 EESKP
-547 EVPEQEVVLGETPEQ
+547 EVTEE
-562 KTSVLPEPHQELEPA
+562 EPAISEPVKEELEP
-577 RVSEQEVF
+577 
-585 VVMPKESEQESEPA
+585 
-599 VEESLTETP
+599 EESVATEK
-608 PTEMS
+608 E
-613 EAEAIPTEE
+613 
-622 SKAETSVAAS
+622 
-632 PEAKIMPAEESKE
+632 PELKVFE
-645 EASVAEEST
+645 EA
-654 DSSEMKA
+654 
-661 IPTEESNGEAVVE
+661 P
-674 ALSTEETALESVL
+674 
-687 EEPKKDTFVE
+687 EEPE
-697 TPNTE
+697 L
-702 TDQSAIPAESPEQ
+702 
-715 EDLTPSITG
+715 EDLTPPIIG
-724 IDLCRRY
+724 MELCRRY

-739 IAGKFQ
+739 IAGKFH

-795 QEAYDKLPS
+795 QEAYDKLPN
-804 QFLGIDRIETFHGKD
+804 QFLGVDRIETFHGKD

-829 YKSLLG
+829 YKNLLG
-835 FDLAGM
+835 FDLVGM
-841 LAHNNEDTASG
+841 LAHNHEDTASG
-852 KENLDTIKCWLSVQE
+852 KESLDTIKCWLSVQE
-867 YALAAAVNGEV
+867 YGLAAAVNGEV
-878 FRDDEGIFTQYRN
+878 FRDDEGIFTQYRK

-958 DKWLYR
+958 DKWLYK
-964 GMPENAQMT
+964 GMPENPQMT

-986 LVEKLSLLPAD
+986 LVEQMSLLPAD
-997 KAHEAALTMAVES
+997 IAHEAALTTAVES

-1026 KCDLYLDVCTKE
+1026 KCDLYLDACTKE

-1138 LEYARFAKRLP
+1138 LEYARFANRLP
-1149 AVSEAKKAIV
+1149 EVSEAKKAIV

-1174 AQYPNLAEDARAIH
+1174 AQYPNLAEDARTIH
-1188 TAEDLSYDTS
+1188 TAEDLPYDTS

-1230 NVACEI
+1230 NVAREI
-1236 MKNTVQ
+1236 MENTVQ
-1242 FYGYQDLET
+1242 FYGYQDLAS
-1251 ANAKSANDTHDR
+1251 ANAKSMQS

>member
-1 MDINQITEELDTLFA
+1 MDINQITQELDALFA
-16 QEKIAEIPQFL
+16 QEKIGEIPQFL

-35 QEGAQEVLLTL
+35 KEGAQDVLLTL

-58 QYALSIEN
+58 QYTLSIEN
-66 CHKAVALMKKM
+66 CHKAVALMNEM

-98 AGLLQESLELYN
+98 AGLLQESLDLYN

-116 VAHLDENDM
+116 VTHLDEDDM

-219 YYMDKDYNSALRAM
+219 YYMDKDYNSALNAM

-246 DNIQYQRLSENIE
+246 DNIQYQRLSENIV
-259 IIQDKIRTS
+259 IIQDKIKNSEKLSDTERTDA
-268 EELSE
+268 EE
-273 AETPAQEETAS
+273 P
-284 VSAVEAS
+284 SAVSDGANAERTNAE
-291 EPEVLGELPVEVP
+291 EPSAVPDAGTVGQEVTGELPVQMP
-304 VLENLAEVPALETL
+304 
-318 AAEASELETLA
+318 ELEYLPEESALDTLVVESAEMEILAGA
-329 LSEEMP
+329 LSEEP
-335 EPEVPVT
+335 APEVAVT
-342 EEMPELETFVPEEAS
+342 GEESAPEESVPEA
-357 GQEVSV
+357 
-363 EVAFTEKSE
+363 
-372 SEAMSEEPEQESE
+372 SEEAPDMFESE
-385 PDRGTEQKEFAEMSA
+385 PKVFGEDPDKC
-400 ESEQKSESVQ
+400 
-410 SFEQEP
+410 EP
-416 FTETTEAEGMPAP
+416 V
-429 AEKVEQEAEFGGVP
+429 K
-443 EAETF
+443 
-448 VLEESGQEA
+448 
-457 SVEMPVSEEPKQE
+457 
-470 TSVEVALTEKSESEA
+470 
-485 GQEIVSGGAPE
+485 
-496 PKIPMSEEE
+496 EE
-505 SEPKTFA
+505 SEPEKSAQAAFE
-512 EASVLEASG
+512 EAPAI
-521 QESESGE
+521 SEPVKE
-528 MPASEATVSEKVHG
+528 
-542 QEESA
+542 
-547 EVPEQEVVLGETPEQ
+547 
-562 KTSVLPEPHQELEPA
+562 ELEP
-577 RVSEQEVF
+577 
-585 VVMPKESEQESEPA
+585 
-599 VEESLTETP
+599 EESVATEK
-608 PTEMS
+608 E
-613 EAEAIPTEE
+613 
-622 SKAETSVAAS
+622 
-632 PEAKIMPAEESKE
+632 PELKVFE
-645 EASVAEEST
+645 EA
-654 DSSEMKA
+654 
-661 IPTEESNGEAVVE
+661 P
-674 ALSTEETALESVL
+674 
-687 EEPKKDTFVE
+687 EEPE
-697 TPNTE
+697 L
-702 TDQSAIPAESPEQ
+702 
-715 EDLTPSITG
+715 EDLTPPITG
-724 IDLCRRY
+724 MELCRRY

-739 IAGKFQ
+739 IAGKFH

-795 QEAYDKLPS
+795 QEAYDKLPN
-804 QFLGIDRIETFHGKD
+804 QFLGVDRIETFHGKD

-829 YKSLLG
+829 YKNLLG
-835 FDLAGM
+835 FDLVGM
-841 LAHNNEDTASG
+841 LAHNHEDTASG
-852 KENLDTIKCWLSVQE
+852 KESLDTIKCWLSVQE
-867 YALAAAVNGEV
+867 YGLAAAVNGEV
-878 FRDDEGIFTQYRN
+878 FRDDEGIFTQYRK

-958 DKWLYR
+958 DKWLYK
-964 GMPENAQMT
+964 GMPENPQMT

-986 LVEKLSLLPAD
+986 LVEQMSLLPAD
-997 KAHEAALTMAVES
+997 IAHEAALTTAVES

-1026 KCDLYLDVCTKE
+1026 KCDLYLDACTKE

-1138 LEYARFAKRLP
+1138 LEYARFANRLP
-1149 AVSEAKKAIV
+1149 EVSEAKKAIV

-1174 AQYPNLAEDARAIH
+1174 AQYPNLAEDARTIH
-1188 TAEDLSYDTS
+1188 TAEDLPYDTS

-1230 NVACEI
+1230 NVAREI
-1236 MKNTVQ
+1236 MENTVQ
-1242 FYGYQDLET
+1242 FYGYQDLAS
-1251 ANAKSANDTHDR
+1251 ANAKSMQS

>member
-66 CHKAVALMKKM
+66 CHKAVALMKEM

-125 YFANFYNNLSLLYQ
+125 SFANFYNNLSLLYQ

-259 IIQDKIRTS
+259 IIQNKISTS
-268 EELSE
+268 EKPSE
-273 AETPAQEETAS
+273 AEKPAQEETAS

-291 EPEVLGELPVEVP
+291 EPEALGEVPVEVP

-318 AAEASELETLA
+318 AAEASELETLV

-335 EPEVPVT
+335 QPEVPVT
-342 EEMPELETFVPEEAS
+342 EEMPELEAFVPEEEAEPAGVS
-357 GQEVSV
+357 EQEAFV
-363 EVAFTEKSE
+363 ETPEE
-372 SEAMSEEPEQESE
+372 SEQESKPSQTSVQE
-385 PDRGTEQKEFAEMSA
+385 SFAET
-400 ESEQKSESVQ
+400 
-410 SFEQEP
+410 P
-416 FTETTEAEGMPAP
+416 EAEVMPA
-429 AEKVEQEAEFGGVP
+429 EEVEQEAE
-443 EAETF
+443 TF
-448 VLEESGQEA
+448 MQEDSGQEA
-457 SVEMPVSEEPKQE
+457 
-470 TSVEVALTEKSESEA
+470 
-485 GQEIVSGGAPE
+485 
-496 PKIPMSEEE
+496 
-505 SEPKTFA
+505 
-512 EASVLEASG
+512 ASG
-521 QESESGE
+521 
-528 MPASEATVSEKVHG
+528 
-542 QEESA
+542 
-547 EVPEQEVVLGETPEQ
+547 EVPELETAVLE
-562 KTSVLPEPHQELEPA
+562 
-577 RVSEQEVF
+577 
-585 VVMPKESEQESEPA
+585 ESEQESEPA
-599 VEESLTETP
+599 QTSVEES
-608 PTEMS
+608 PTEVS
-613 EAEAIPTEE
+613 ESEEEVFVAEASVNTSEVEAIP
-622 SKAETSVAAS
+622 
-632 PEAKIMPAEESKE
+632 I
-645 EASVAEEST
+645 
-654 DSSEMKA
+654 
-661 IPTEESNGEAVVE
+661 EESNGEAAVE
-674 ALSTEETALESVL
+674 VLSTEEPALEPVL
-687 EEPKKDTFVE
+687 EEPKREAFAE
-697 TPNTE
+697 APLTE
-702 TDQSAIPAESPEQ
+702 TLEQAASPAKSPEQ

-835 FDLAGM
+835 FDLVGM

-896 YPKAVWYRKVAQT
+896 YPKAVWYRKAAQT

-931 SAELA
+931 AAELA

-997 KAHEAALTMAVES
+997 KAHEAALTTAVES

-1188 TAEDLSYDTS
+1188 TAEDLAYDTS

-1223 AHAQEGK
+1223 AHAQAGK

-1251 ANAKSANDTHDR
+1251 ANAKSAN

>member
-1 MDINQITEELDTLFA
+1 MDINQITQELDALFA
-16 QEKIAEIPQFL
+16 QEKIGEIPQFL

-35 QEGAQEVLLTL
+35 KEGAQDVLLTL

-58 QYALSIEN
+58 QYTLSIEN
-66 CHKAVALMKKM
+66 CHKAVALMNEM

-98 AGLLQESLELYN
+98 AGLLQESLDLYN

-116 VAHLDENDM
+116 VTHLDEDDM

-219 YYMDKDYNSALRAM
+219 YYMDKDYNSALNAM

-246 DNIQYQRLSENIE
+246 DNIQYQRLSENIV
-259 IIQDKIRTS
+259 IIQDKIKNSEKLSDTERTDA
-268 EELSE
+268 EE
-273 AETPAQEETAS
+273 P
-284 VSAVEAS
+284 SAVSDGANAERTNAE
-291 EPEVLGELPVEVP
+291 EPSAVPDAGTVGQEVTGELPVQMP
-304 VLENLAEVPALETL
+304 
-318 AAEASELETLA
+318 ELEYLPEESALDTLVVESAEMEILAGA
-329 LSEEMP
+329 LSEEPAPEVAVTGEESAPEESVPEASEEAPDMFESEP
-335 EPEVPVT
+335 KVFGEDPDKCEPVKEESEPEKSAQAAFEEAPAISEPVKEESKSEVT
-342 EEMPELETFVPEEAS
+342 EEEPVSSEPAQGTSEEEPAI
-357 GQEVSV
+357 
-363 EVAFTEKSE
+363 SE
-372 SEAMSEEPEQESE
+372 SESKVIEEEPDKYEPVKEEPKSEVTEEEPASSDPAPGASEEEPAISESE
-385 PDRGTEQKEFAEMSA
+385 LVTNEKRF
-400 ESEQKSESVQ
+400 ESEEIVQEASAISESVK
-410 SFEQEP
+410 EEP
-416 FTETTEAEGMPAP
+416 KPEVIEEGSSSSEPAP
-429 AEKVEQEAEFGGVP
+429 GASEEEPAISESVKEEPKP
-443 EAETF
+443 EVT
-448 VLEESGQEA
+448 EEE
-457 SVEMPVSEEPKQE
+457 PVSEEPAQR
-470 TSVEVALTEKSESEA
+470 A
-485 GQEIVSGGAPE
+485 
-496 PKIPMSEEE
+496 SEEE
-505 SEPKTFA
+505 PVISEPMK
-512 EASVLEASG
+512 E
-521 QESESGE
+521 
-528 MPASEATVSEKVHG
+528 
-542 QEESA
+542 
-547 EVPEQEVVLGETPEQ
+547 
-562 KTSVLPEPHQELEPA
+562 ELEP
-577 RVSEQEVF
+577 
-585 VVMPKESEQESEPA
+585 
-599 VEESLTETP
+599 EESVATEK
-608 PTEMS
+608 E
-613 EAEAIPTEE
+613 
-622 SKAETSVAAS
+622 
-632 PEAKIMPAEESKE
+632 PELKVFE
-645 EASVAEEST
+645 EA
-654 DSSEMKA
+654 
-661 IPTEESNGEAVVE
+661 P
-674 ALSTEETALESVL
+674 
-687 EEPKKDTFVE
+687 EEPE
-697 TPNTE
+697 L
-702 TDQSAIPAESPEQ
+702 
-715 EDLTPSITG
+715 EDLTPPIIG
-724 IDLCRRY
+724 MELCRRY

-739 IAGKFQ
+739 IAGKFH

-795 QEAYDKLPS
+795 QEAYDKLPN
-804 QFLGIDRIETFHGKD
+804 QFLGVDRIETFHGKD

-829 YKSLLG
+829 YKNLLG
-835 FDLAGM
+835 FDLVGM
-841 LAHNNEDTASG
+841 LAHNHEDTASG
-852 KENLDTIKCWLSVQE
+852 KESLDTIKCWLSVQE
-867 YALAAAVNGEV
+867 YGLAAAVNGEV
-878 FRDDEGIFTQYRN
+878 FRDDEGIFTQYRK

-936 KAECAKQA
+936 KAECVKQA

-958 DKWLYR
+958 DKWLYK
-964 GMPENAQMT
+964 GMPENPQMT

-986 LVEKLSLLPAD
+986 LVEQMSLLPAD
-997 KAHEAALTMAVES
+997 IAHEAALTTAVES

-1026 KCDLYLDVCTKE
+1026 KCDLYLDACTKE

-1138 LEYARFAKRLP
+1138 LEYARFANRLP
-1149 AVSEAKKAIV
+1149 EVSEAKKAIV

-1174 AQYPNLAEDARAIH
+1174 AQYPNLAEDARTIH
-1188 TAEDLSYDTS
+1188 TAEDLPYDTS

-1230 NVACEI
+1230 NVAREI
-1236 MKNTVQ
+1236 MENTVQ
-1242 FYGYQDLET
+1242 FYGYQDLAS
-1251 ANAKSANDTHDR
+1251 ANAKSMQS

>member
-1 MDINQITEELDTLFA
+1 MDINQITQELDALFA
-16 QEKIAEIPQFL
+16 QEKIGEIPQFL

-35 QEGAQEVLLTL
+35 KEGAQDVLLTL

-58 QYALSIEN
+58 QYTLSIEN
-66 CHKAVALMKKM
+66 CHKAVALMNEM

-98 AGLLQESLELYN
+98 AGLLQESLDLYN

-116 VAHLDENDM
+116 VTHLDEDDM

-219 YYMDKDYNSALRAM
+219 YYMDKDYNSALNAM

-246 DNIQYQRLSENIE
+246 DNIQYQRLSENIV
-259 IIQDKIRTS
+259 IIQDKIKNSEKLSDTERTDA
-268 EELSE
+268 EE
-273 AETPAQEETAS
+273 P
-284 VSAVEAS
+284 SAVSDGANAERTNAE
-291 EPEVLGELPVEVP
+291 EPSAVPDAGTVGQEVTGELPVQ
-304 VLENLAEVPALETL
+304 
-318 AAEASELETLA
+318 
-329 LSEEMP
+329 
-335 EPEVPVT
+335 
-342 EEMPELETFVPEEAS
+342 MPELEYLPEESALDTLVVESAEMEILAGALSEDPAPEVAVTGEESAPEESVPEA
-357 GQEVSV
+357 
-363 EVAFTEKSE
+363 
-372 SEAMSEEPEQESE
+372 SEEAPDMFESE
-385 PDRGTEQKEFAEMSA
+385 PKVFGEDPDKC
-400 ESEQKSESVQ
+400 
-410 SFEQEP
+410 EP
-416 FTETTEAEGMPAP
+416 V
-429 AEKVEQEAEFGGVP
+429 K
-443 EAETF
+443 
-448 VLEESGQEA
+448 
-457 SVEMPVSEEPKQE
+457 
-470 TSVEVALTEKSESEA
+470 
-485 GQEIVSGGAPE
+485 
-496 PKIPMSEEE
+496 EE
-505 SEPKTFA
+505 SEPEKSAQAAFE
-512 EASVLEASG
+512 EAPAISEPVKEESKSEVTEEEPVSSEPAQGTSEEEPAIS
-521 QESESGE
+521 ESESKVIE
-528 MPASEATVSEKVHG
+528 EEPDKYEPVKEEPKSEVTEEEPASSDPAPGASEEEPAISESELVTNEKRFESEEIVQEASAISESVK
-542 QEESA
+542 EEPKP
-547 EVPEQEVVLGETPEQ
+547 EVIEEGSSSSEPAPGASEEEPAISEPMKEEPKPEVTEE
-562 KTSVLPEPHQELEPA
+562 EPAISEPVKEELEP
-577 RVSEQEVF
+577 
-585 VVMPKESEQESEPA
+585 
-599 VEESLTETP
+599 EESVATEK
-608 PTEMS
+608 E
-613 EAEAIPTEE
+613 
-622 SKAETSVAAS
+622 
-632 PEAKIMPAEESKE
+632 PELKVFE
-645 EASVAEEST
+645 EA
-654 DSSEMKA
+654 
-661 IPTEESNGEAVVE
+661 P
-674 ALSTEETALESVL
+674 
-687 EEPKKDTFVE
+687 EEPE
-697 TPNTE
+697 L
-702 TDQSAIPAESPEQ
+702 
-715 EDLTPSITG
+715 EDLTPPITG
-724 IDLCRRY
+724 MELCRRY

-739 IAGKFQ
+739 IAGKFH

-795 QEAYDKLPS
+795 QEAYDKLPN
-804 QFLGIDRIETFHGKD
+804 QFLGVDRIETFHGKD

-829 YKSLLG
+829 YKNLLG
-835 FDLAGM
+835 FDLVGM
-841 LAHNNEDTASG
+841 LAHNHEDTASG
-852 KENLDTIKCWLSVQE
+852 KESLDTIKCWLSVQE
-867 YALAAAVNGEV
+867 YGLAAAVNGEV
-878 FRDDEGIFTQYRN
+878 FRDDEGIFTQYRK

-958 DKWLYR
+958 DKWLYK
-964 GMPENAQMT
+964 GMPENPQMT

-986 LVEKLSLLPAD
+986 LVEQMSLLPAD
-997 KAHEAALTMAVES
+997 IAHEAALTTAVES

-1026 KCDLYLDVCTKE
+1026 KCDLYLDACTKE

-1138 LEYARFAKRLP
+1138 LEYARFANRLP
-1149 AVSEAKKAIV
+1149 EVSEAKKAIV

-1174 AQYPNLAEDARAIH
+1174 AQYPNLAEDARTIH
-1188 TAEDLSYDTS
+1188 TAEDLPYDTS

-1230 NVACEI
+1230 NVAREI
-1236 MKNTVQ
+1236 MENTVQ
-1242 FYGYQDLET
+1242 FYGYQDLAS
-1251 ANAKSANDTHDR
+1251 ANAKSMQS

>member
-1 MDINQITEELDTLFA
+1 MDINQITQELDALFA
-16 QEKIAEIPQFL
+16 QEKIGEIPQFL

-35 QEGAQEVLLTL
+35 KEGAQDVLLTL

-58 QYALSIEN
+58 QYTLSIEN
-66 CHKAVALMKKM
+66 CHKAVALMNEM

-98 AGLLQESLELYN
+98 AGLLQESLDLYN

-116 VAHLDENDM
+116 VTHLDEDDM

-219 YYMDKDYNSALRAM
+219 YYMDKDYNSALNAM

-246 DNIQYQRLSENIE
+246 DNIQYQRLSENIV
-259 IIQDKIRTS
+259 IIQDKIKNSEKLPDTERTDA
-268 EELSE
+268 EE
-273 AETPAQEETAS
+273 P
-284 VSAVEAS
+284 SAVSDAGANAERTNAE
-291 EPEVLGELPVEVP
+291 EPSAVPDAGTVEQEVTGELPVEMP
-304 VLENLAEVPALETL
+304 
-318 AAEASELETLA
+318 ELEYLPEESALDTLVVESAEMEILAGA
-329 LSEEMP
+329 LSEEPAPEVAVTGEESAPEESVPEASEEAPDMFESEP
-335 EPEVPVT
+335 KVFGEDPDKCEPVKEESEPEKSAQAAFEEAPAISEPVKEESKSEVT
-342 EEMPELETFVPEEAS
+342 EEEPVSSEPAQGTSEEEPAI
-357 GQEVSV
+357 
-363 EVAFTEKSE
+363 SE
-372 SEAMSEEPEQESE
+372 SESKVIEEEPDKYEPVKEEPKSEVTEEEPASSDPAPGASEEEPAISESE
-385 PDRGTEQKEFAEMSA
+385 LVTNEKRF
-400 ESEQKSESVQ
+400 ESEEIVQEASAISESVK
-410 SFEQEP
+410 EEP
-416 FTETTEAEGMPAP
+416 KPEVTE
-429 AEKVEQEAEFGGVP
+429 
-443 EAETF
+443 
-448 VLEESGQEA
+448 EE
-457 SVEMPVSEEPKQE
+457 PVSEEPAQR
-470 TSVEVALTEKSESEA
+470 A
-485 GQEIVSGGAPE
+485 
-496 PKIPMSEEE
+496 SEEE
-505 SEPKTFA
+505 PVISEPMKEEPKPEVTEEEPA
-512 EASVLEASG
+512 I
-521 QESESGE
+521 SEPVKE
-528 MPASEATVSEKVHG
+528 
-542 QEESA
+542 
-547 EVPEQEVVLGETPEQ
+547 
-562 KTSVLPEPHQELEPA
+562 ELEP
-577 RVSEQEVF
+577 
-585 VVMPKESEQESEPA
+585 
-599 VEESLTETP
+599 EESVATEK
-608 PTEMS
+608 E
-613 EAEAIPTEE
+613 
-622 SKAETSVAAS
+622 
-632 PEAKIMPAEESKE
+632 PELKVFE
-645 EASVAEEST
+645 EA
-654 DSSEMKA
+654 
-661 IPTEESNGEAVVE
+661 P
-674 ALSTEETALESVL
+674 
-687 EEPKKDTFVE
+687 EEPE
-697 TPNTE
+697 L
-702 TDQSAIPAESPEQ
+702 
-715 EDLTPSITG
+715 EDLTPPITG
-724 IDLCRRY
+724 MELCRRY

-739 IAGKFQ
+739 IAGKFH

-795 QEAYDKLPS
+795 QEAYDKLPN
-804 QFLGIDRIETFHGKD
+804 QFLGVDRIETFHGKD

-829 YKSLLG
+829 YKNLLG
-835 FDLAGM
+835 FDLVGM
-841 LAHNNEDTASG
+841 LAHNHEDTASG
-852 KENLDTIKCWLSVQE
+852 KESLDTIKCWLSVQE
-867 YALAAAVNGEV
+867 YGLAAAVNGEV
-878 FRDDEGIFTQYRN
+878 FRDDEGIFTQYRK

-958 DKWLYR
+958 DKWLYK
-964 GMPENAQMT
+964 GMPENPQMT

-986 LVEKLSLLPAD
+986 LVEQMSLLPAD
-997 KAHEAALTMAVES
+997 IAHEAALTTAVES

-1026 KCDLYLDVCTKE
+1026 KCDLYLDACTKE

-1138 LEYARFAKRLP
+1138 LEYARFANRLP
-1149 AVSEAKKAIV
+1149 EVSEAKKAIV

-1174 AQYPNLAEDARAIH
+1174 AQYPNLAEDARTIH
-1188 TAEDLSYDTS
+1188 TAEDLPYDTS

-1230 NVACEI
+1230 NVAREI
-1236 MKNTVQ
+1236 MENTVQ
-1242 FYGYQDLET
+1242 FYGYQDLAS
-1251 ANAKSANDTHDR
+1251 ANAKSMQS

>member
-1 MDINQITEELDTLFA
+1 MDINQITQELDALFA
-16 QEKIAEIPQFL
+16 QEKIGEIPQFL

-35 QEGAQEVLLTL
+35 KEGAQDVLLTL

-58 QYALSIEN
+58 QYTLSIEN
-66 CHKAVALMKKM
+66 CHKAVALMNEM

-98 AGLLQESLELYN
+98 AGLLQESLDLYN

-116 VAHLDENDM
+116 VTHLDEDDM

-219 YYMDKDYNSALRAM
+219 YYMDKDYNSALNAM

-246 DNIQYQRLSENIE
+246 DNIQYQRLSENIV
-259 IIQDKIRTS
+259 IIQDKIKNSEKLSDTERTDA
-268 EELSE
+268 EE
-273 AETPAQEETAS
+273 P
-284 VSAVEAS
+284 SAVSDGANAERTNAE
-291 EPEVLGELPVEVP
+291 EPSAVPDAGTVGQEVTGELPVQMP
-304 VLENLAEVPALETL
+304 
-318 AAEASELETLA
+318 ELEYLPEESALDTLVVESAEMEILAGA
-329 LSEEMP
+329 LSEEPAPEVAVTGEESAPEESVPEASEEAPDMFESEP
-335 EPEVPVT
+335 KVFGEDPDKCEPVKEESEPEKSAQAAFEEAPAISEPVKEEPKPEVT
-342 EEMPELETFVPEEAS
+342 EEE
-357 GQEVSV
+357 
-363 EVAFTEKSE
+363 
-372 SEAMSEEPEQESE
+372 
-385 PDRGTEQKEFAEMSA
+385 
-400 ESEQKSESVQ
+400 
-410 SFEQEP
+410 
-416 FTETTEAEGMPAP
+416 
-429 AEKVEQEAEFGGVP
+429 
-443 EAETF
+443 
-448 VLEESGQEA
+448 
-457 SVEMPVSEEPKQE
+457 PVSEEPAQR
-470 TSVEVALTEKSESEA
+470 A
-485 GQEIVSGGAPE
+485 
-496 PKIPMSEEE
+496 SEEE
-505 SEPKTFA
+505 PVISEPMK
-512 EASVLEASG
+512 
-521 QESESGE
+521 
-528 MPASEATVSEKVHG
+528 
-542 QEESA
+542 EESKP
-547 EVPEQEVVLGETPEQ
+547 EVTEE
-562 KTSVLPEPHQELEPA
+562 EPAISEPVKEELEP
-577 RVSEQEVF
+577 
-585 VVMPKESEQESEPA
+585 
-599 VEESLTETP
+599 EESVATEK
-608 PTEMS
+608 E
-613 EAEAIPTEE
+613 
-622 SKAETSVAAS
+622 
-632 PEAKIMPAEESKE
+632 PELKVFE
-645 EASVAEEST
+645 EA
-654 DSSEMKA
+654 
-661 IPTEESNGEAVVE
+661 P
-674 ALSTEETALESVL
+674 
-687 EEPKKDTFVE
+687 EEPE
-697 TPNTE
+697 L
-702 TDQSAIPAESPEQ
+702 
-715 EDLTPSITG
+715 EDLTPPIIG
-724 IDLCRRY
+724 MELCRRY

-739 IAGKFQ
+739 IAGKFH

-795 QEAYDKLPS
+795 QEAYDKLPN
-804 QFLGIDRIETFHGKD
+804 QFLGVDRIETFHGKD

-829 YKSLLG
+829 YKNLLG
-835 FDLAGM
+835 FDLVGM
-841 LAHNNEDTASG
+841 LAHNHEDTASG
-852 KENLDTIKCWLSVQE
+852 KESLDTIKCWLSVQE
-867 YALAAAVNGEV
+867 YGLAAAVNGEV
-878 FRDDEGIFTQYRN
+878 FRDDEGIFTQYRK

-936 KAECAKQA
+936 KAECVKQA

-958 DKWLYR
+958 DKWLYK
-964 GMPENAQMT
+964 GMPENPQMT

-986 LVEKLSLLPAD
+986 LVEQMSLLPAD
-997 KAHEAALTMAVES
+997 IAHEAALTTAVES

-1026 KCDLYLDVCTKE
+1026 KCDLYLDACTKE

-1138 LEYARFAKRLP
+1138 LEYARFANRLP
-1149 AVSEAKKAIV
+1149 EVSEAKKAIV

-1174 AQYPNLAEDARAIH
+1174 AQYPNLAEDARTIH
-1188 TAEDLSYDTS
+1188 TAEDLPYDTS

-1230 NVACEI
+1230 NVAREI
-1236 MKNTVQ
+1236 MENTVQ
-1242 FYGYQDLET
+1242 FYGYQDLAS
-1251 ANAKSANDTHDR
+1251 ANAKSMQS

>member
-66 CHKAVALMKKM
+66 CHKAVALMKEM

-259 IIQDKIRTS
+259 IIQNKISTS
-268 EELSE
+268 EKPSE
-273 AETPAQEETAS
+273 AEKPAQEETAS

-291 EPEVLGELPVEVP
+291 EPEALGEVPVEVP

-318 AAEASELETLA
+318 AAEASELETLV

-335 EPEVPVT
+335 QPEVPVT
-342 EEMPELETFVPEEAS
+342 EEMPELEAFVPEEEAEPAGVS
-357 GQEVSV
+357 EQEAFV
-363 EVAFTEKSE
+363 ETPEE
-372 SEAMSEEPEQESE
+372 SEQESKPSQTSVQE
-385 PDRGTEQKEFAEMSA
+385 SFAET
-400 ESEQKSESVQ
+400 
-410 SFEQEP
+410 P
-416 FTETTEAEGMPAP
+416 EAEVMPA
-429 AEKVEQEAEFGGVP
+429 EEVEQEAE
-443 EAETF
+443 TF
-448 VLEESGQEA
+448 MQEDSGQEA
-457 SVEMPVSEEPKQE
+457 
-470 TSVEVALTEKSESEA
+470 
-485 GQEIVSGGAPE
+485 
-496 PKIPMSEEE
+496 
-505 SEPKTFA
+505 
-512 EASVLEASG
+512 ASG
-521 QESESGE
+521 
-528 MPASEATVSEKVHG
+528 
-542 QEESA
+542 
-547 EVPEQEVVLGETPEQ
+547 EVPELETAVLE
-562 KTSVLPEPHQELEPA
+562 
-577 RVSEQEVF
+577 
-585 VVMPKESEQESEPA
+585 ESEQESEPA
-599 VEESLTETP
+599 QTSVEES
-608 PTEMS
+608 PTEVS
-613 EAEAIPTEE
+613 ESEEEVFVAEASVNTSEVEAIP
-622 SKAETSVAAS
+622 
-632 PEAKIMPAEESKE
+632 I
-645 EASVAEEST
+645 
-654 DSSEMKA
+654 
-661 IPTEESNGEAVVE
+661 EESNGEAAVE
-674 ALSTEETALESVL
+674 VLSTEEPALEPVL
-687 EEPKKDTFVE
+687 EEPKREAFAE
-697 TPNTE
+697 APLTE
-702 TDQSAIPAESPEQ
+702 TLEQAASPAKSPEQ

-835 FDLAGM
+835 FDLVGM

-896 YPKAVWYRKVAQT
+896 YPKAVWYRKAAQT

-931 SAELA
+931 AAELA

-997 KAHEAALTMAVES
+997 KAHEAALTTAVES

-1188 TAEDLSYDTS
+1188 TAEDLAYDTS

-1230 NVACEI
+1230 NVAREI
-1236 MKNTVQ
+1236 MENTVQ
-1242 FYGYQDLET
+1242 FYGYQDLAS
-1251 ANAKSANDTHDR
+1251 ANAKSMQS

>member
-1 MDINQITEELDTLFA
+1 MDINQITQELDALFA
-16 QEKIAEIPQFL
+16 QEKIGEIPQFL

-35 QEGAQEVLLTL
+35 KEGAQDVLLTL

-58 QYALSIEN
+58 QYTLSIEN
-66 CHKAVALMKKM
+66 CHKAVALMNEM

-98 AGLLQESLELYN
+98 AGLLQESLDLYN

-116 VAHLDENDM
+116 VTHLDEDDM

-219 YYMDKDYNSALRAM
+219 YYMDKDYNSALNAM

-246 DNIQYQRLSENIE
+246 DNIQYQRLSENIV
-259 IIQDKIRTS
+259 IIQDKIKNSEKLSDTERTDA
-268 EELSE
+268 EE
-273 AETPAQEETAS
+273 P
-284 VSAVEAS
+284 SAVSDGANAERTNAE
-291 EPEVLGELPVEVP
+291 EPSAVPDAGTVGQEVTGELPVQMP
-304 VLENLAEVPALETL
+304 
-318 AAEASELETLA
+318 ELEYLPEESALDTLVVESAEMEILAGA
-329 LSEEMP
+329 LSEEP
-335 EPEVPVT
+335 APEVAVT
-342 EEMPELETFVPEEAS
+342 GEESAPEESVPEA
-357 GQEVSV
+357 
-363 EVAFTEKSE
+363 
-372 SEAMSEEPEQESE
+372 SEEAPDMFESE
-385 PDRGTEQKEFAEMSA
+385 PKVFGEDPDKC
-400 ESEQKSESVQ
+400 
-410 SFEQEP
+410 EP
-416 FTETTEAEGMPAP
+416 V
-429 AEKVEQEAEFGGVP
+429 K
-443 EAETF
+443 
-448 VLEESGQEA
+448 
-457 SVEMPVSEEPKQE
+457 
-470 TSVEVALTEKSESEA
+470 
-485 GQEIVSGGAPE
+485 
-496 PKIPMSEEE
+496 EE
-505 SEPKTFA
+505 SEPEKSAQAAFE
-512 EASVLEASG
+512 EAPAISEPVKEESKSEVTEEEPVSSEPAQGTSEEEPAIS
-521 QESESGE
+521 ESESKVIE
-528 MPASEATVSEKVHG
+528 EEPDKYEPVKEEPKSEVTEEEPASSDPAPGASEEEPAISESELVTNEKRFESEEIVQEASAISESVK
-542 QEESA
+542 EEPKP
-547 EVPEQEVVLGETPEQ
+547 EVTEE
-562 KTSVLPEPHQELEPA
+562 EPAISEPVKEELEP
-577 RVSEQEVF
+577 
-585 VVMPKESEQESEPA
+585 
-599 VEESLTETP
+599 EESVATEK
-608 PTEMS
+608 E
-613 EAEAIPTEE
+613 
-622 SKAETSVAAS
+622 
-632 PEAKIMPAEESKE
+632 PELKVFE
-645 EASVAEEST
+645 EA
-654 DSSEMKA
+654 
-661 IPTEESNGEAVVE
+661 P
-674 ALSTEETALESVL
+674 
-687 EEPKKDTFVE
+687 EEPE
-697 TPNTE
+697 L
-702 TDQSAIPAESPEQ
+702 
-715 EDLTPSITG
+715 EDLTPPITG
-724 IDLCRRY
+724 MELCRRY

-739 IAGKFQ
+739 IAGKFH

-795 QEAYDKLPS
+795 QEAYDKLPN
-804 QFLGIDRIETFHGKD
+804 QFLGVDRIETFHGKD

-829 YKSLLG
+829 YKNLLG
-835 FDLAGM
+835 FDLVGM
-841 LAHNNEDTASG
+841 LAHNHEDTASG
-852 KENLDTIKCWLSVQE
+852 KESLDTIKCWLSVQE
-867 YALAAAVNGEV
+867 YGLAAAVNGEV
-878 FRDDEGIFTQYRN
+878 FRDDEGIFTQYRK

-958 DKWLYR
+958 DKWLYK
-964 GMPENAQMT
+964 GMPENPQMT

-986 LVEKLSLLPAD
+986 LVEQMSLLPAD
-997 KAHEAALTMAVES
+997 IAHEAALTTAVES

-1026 KCDLYLDVCTKE
+1026 KCDLYLDACTKE

-1138 LEYARFAKRLP
+1138 LEYARFANRLP
-1149 AVSEAKKAIV
+1149 EVSEAKKAIV

-1174 AQYPNLAEDARAIH
+1174 AQYPNLAEDARTIH
-1188 TAEDLSYDTS
+1188 TAEDLPYDTS

-1230 NVACEI
+1230 NVAREI
-1236 MKNTVQ
+1236 MENTVQ
-1242 FYGYQDLET
+1242 FYGYQDLAS
-1251 ANAKSANDTHDR
+1251 ANAKSMQS

>member
-66 CHKAVALMKKM
+66 CHKAVALMKEM

-259 IIQDKIRTS
+259 IIQNKISTS
-268 EELSE
+268 EKPSE
-273 AETPAQEETAS
+273 AEKPAQEETAS
-284 VSAVEAS
+284 VPAVEAS
-291 EPEVLGELPVEVP
+291 ETEALGELPV
-304 VLENLAEVPALETL
+304 LETL

-329 LSEEMP
+329 LAEEMP
-335 EPEVPVT
+335 V
-342 EEMPELETFVPEEAS
+342 LEAFVPEEEAEPAGVS
-357 GQEVSV
+357 EQEAFV
-363 EVAFTEKSE
+363 ETPEE
-372 SEAMSEEPEQESE
+372 SEQESK
-385 PDRGTEQKEFAEMSA
+385 PSQT
-400 ESEQKSESVQ
+400 SVQ
-410 SFEQEP
+410 ES
-416 FTETTEAEGMPAP
+416 FTETPEAEVMP
-429 AEKVEQEAEFGGVP
+429 EEEVEQEAE
-443 EAETF
+443 TF
-448 VLEESGQEA
+448 MQEESGQEA
-457 SVEMPVSEEPKQE
+457 
-470 TSVEVALTEKSESEA
+470 
-485 GQEIVSGGAPE
+485 
-496 PKIPMSEEE
+496 
-505 SEPKTFA
+505 
-512 EASVLEASG
+512 ASG
-521 QESESGE
+521 
-528 MPASEATVSEKVHG
+528 
-542 QEESA
+542 
-547 EVPEQEVVLGETPEQ
+547 EVPELETAVLE
-562 KTSVLPEPHQELEPA
+562 
-577 RVSEQEVF
+577 
-585 VVMPKESEQESEPA
+585 ESEQESEPA
-599 VEESLTETP
+599 QTSVEES
-608 PTEMS
+608 PTEVS
-613 EAEAIPTEE
+613 ESEEEVFVAEASVNTSEVEAIP
-622 SKAETSVAAS
+622 
-632 PEAKIMPAEESKE
+632 I
-645 EASVAEEST
+645 
-654 DSSEMKA
+654 
-661 IPTEESNGEAVVE
+661 EESNGEAAVE
-674 ALSTEETALESVL
+674 VLSTEEPALEPVL
-687 EEPKKDTFVE
+687 EEPKREAFAE
-697 TPNTE
+697 APLTE
-702 TDQSAIPAESPEQ
+702 TLEQAASPAKSPEQ

-852 KENLDTIKCWLSVQE
+852 KEDLDTIKCWLSVQE

-896 YPKAVWYRKVAQT
+896 YPKAVWYRKAAQT

-997 KAHEAALTMAVES
+997 KAHEAALTTAVES

-1159 EQIVALQVKWMEEFA
+1159 EQIVTLQVKWMEEFA

-1188 TAEDLSYDTS
+1188 TAEDLAYDTS

-1223 AHAQEGK
+1223 AHAQAGK

>member
-1 MDINQITEELDTLFA
+1 MDINQITQELDALFA
-16 QEKIAEIPQFL
+16 QEKIGEIPQFL

-35 QEGAQEVLLTL
+35 KEGAQDVLLTL

-58 QYALSIEN
+58 QYTLSIEN
-66 CHKAVALMKKM
+66 CHKAVALMNEM

-98 AGLLQESLELYN
+98 AGLLQESLDLYN

-116 VAHLDENDM
+116 VTHLDEDDM

-219 YYMDKDYNSALRAM
+219 YYMDKDYNSALNAM

-246 DNIQYQRLSENIE
+246 DNIQYQRLSENIV
-259 IIQDKIRTS
+259 IIQDKIKNSEKLSDTERTDA
-268 EELSE
+268 EE
-273 AETPAQEETAS
+273 P
-284 VSAVEAS
+284 SAVSDGANAERTNAE
-291 EPEVLGELPVEVP
+291 EPSAVPDAGTVGQEVTGELPVQMP
-304 VLENLAEVPALETL
+304 
-318 AAEASELETLA
+318 ELEYLPEESALDTLVVESAEMEILAGA
-329 LSEEMP
+329 LSEEPAPEVAVTGEESAPEESVPEASEEAPDMFESEP
-335 EPEVPVT
+335 KVFGEDPDKCEPVKEESEPEKSAQAAFEEAPAISEPVKEESKSEVT
-342 EEMPELETFVPEEAS
+342 EEEPVSSEPAQGTSEEEPAI
-357 GQEVSV
+357 
-363 EVAFTEKSE
+363 SE
-372 SEAMSEEPEQESE
+372 SESKVIEEEPDKYEPVKEELKPEVTEEGPASSEPAPGASEEE
-385 PDRGTEQKEFAEMSA
+385 PAI
-400 ESEQKSESVQ
+400 SESVK
-410 SFEQEP
+410 EEP
-416 FTETTEAEGMPAP
+416 KPEVTE
-429 AEKVEQEAEFGGVP
+429 
-443 EAETF
+443 
-448 VLEESGQEA
+448 EE
-457 SVEMPVSEEPKQE
+457 PVSEEPAQR
-470 TSVEVALTEKSESEA
+470 A
-485 GQEIVSGGAPE
+485 
-496 PKIPMSEEE
+496 SEEE
-505 SEPKTFA
+505 PVISEPMKEEPKPEVTEEEPA
-512 EASVLEASG
+512 I
-521 QESESGE
+521 SEPVKE
-528 MPASEATVSEKVHG
+528 
-542 QEESA
+542 
-547 EVPEQEVVLGETPEQ
+547 
-562 KTSVLPEPHQELEPA
+562 ELEP
-577 RVSEQEVF
+577 
-585 VVMPKESEQESEPA
+585 
-599 VEESLTETP
+599 EESVATEK
-608 PTEMS
+608 E
-613 EAEAIPTEE
+613 
-622 SKAETSVAAS
+622 
-632 PEAKIMPAEESKE
+632 PELKVFE
-645 EASVAEEST
+645 EA
-654 DSSEMKA
+654 
-661 IPTEESNGEAVVE
+661 P
-674 ALSTEETALESVL
+674 
-687 EEPKKDTFVE
+687 EEPE
-697 TPNTE
+697 L
-702 TDQSAIPAESPEQ
+702 
-715 EDLTPSITG
+715 EDLTPPITG
-724 IDLCRRY
+724 MELCRRY

-739 IAGKFQ
+739 IAGKFH

-795 QEAYDKLPS
+795 QEAYDKLPN
-804 QFLGIDRIETFHGKD
+804 QFLGVDRIETFHGKD

-829 YKSLLG
+829 YKNLLG
-835 FDLAGM
+835 FDLVGM
-841 LAHNNEDTASG
+841 LAHNHEDTASG
-852 KENLDTIKCWLSVQE
+852 KESLDTIKCWLSVQE
-867 YALAAAVNGEV
+867 YGLAAAVNGEV
-878 FRDDEGIFTQYRN
+878 FRDDEGIFTQYRK

-958 DKWLYR
+958 DKWLYK
-964 GMPENAQMT
+964 GMPENPQMT

-986 LVEKLSLLPAD
+986 LVEQMSLLPAD
-997 KAHEAALTMAVES
+997 IAHEAALTTAVES

-1026 KCDLYLDVCTKE
+1026 KCDLYLDACTKE

-1138 LEYARFAKRLP
+1138 LEYARFANRLP
-1149 AVSEAKKAIV
+1149 EVSEAKKAIV

-1174 AQYPNLAEDARAIH
+1174 AQYPNLAEDARTIH
-1188 TAEDLSYDTS
+1188 TAEDLPYDTS

-1230 NVACEI
+1230 NVAREI
-1236 MKNTVQ
+1236 MENTVQ
-1242 FYGYQDLET
+1242 FYGYQDLAS
-1251 ANAKSANDTHDR
+1251 ANAKSMQS

>member
-66 CHKAVALMKKM
+66 CHKAVALMKEM

-259 IIQDKIRTS
+259 IIQNKISTS
-268 EELSE
+268 EKPSE
-273 AETPAQEETAS
+273 AEKPAQEETAS
-284 VSAVEAS
+284 VPAVEAS
-291 EPEVLGELPVEVP
+291 ETEALGELPV
-304 VLENLAEVPALETL
+304 LETL

-329 LSEEMP
+329 LAEEMP
-335 EPEVPVT
+335 V
-342 EEMPELETFVPEEAS
+342 LEAFVPEEEAEPAGVS
-357 GQEVSV
+357 EQEAFV
-363 EVAFTEKSE
+363 ETPEE
-372 SEAMSEEPEQESE
+372 SEQESK
-385 PDRGTEQKEFAEMSA
+385 PSQT
-400 ESEQKSESVQ
+400 SVQ
-410 SFEQEP
+410 ES
-416 FTETTEAEGMPAP
+416 FTETPEAEVMP
-429 AEKVEQEAEFGGVP
+429 EEEVEQEAE
-443 EAETF
+443 TF
-448 VLEESGQEA
+448 MQEESGQEA
-457 SVEMPVSEEPKQE
+457 
-470 TSVEVALTEKSESEA
+470 
-485 GQEIVSGGAPE
+485 
-496 PKIPMSEEE
+496 
-505 SEPKTFA
+505 
-512 EASVLEASG
+512 ASG
-521 QESESGE
+521 
-528 MPASEATVSEKVHG
+528 
-542 QEESA
+542 
-547 EVPEQEVVLGETPEQ
+547 EVPELETAVLE
-562 KTSVLPEPHQELEPA
+562 
-577 RVSEQEVF
+577 
-585 VVMPKESEQESEPA
+585 ESEQESELA
-599 VEESLTETP
+599 QTSVEES
-608 PTEMS
+608 PTEVS
-613 EAEAIPTEE
+613 ESEEEVFVAEASVNTSEVEAIP
-622 SKAETSVAAS
+622 
-632 PEAKIMPAEESKE
+632 I
-645 EASVAEEST
+645 
-654 DSSEMKA
+654 
-661 IPTEESNGEAVVE
+661 EESNGEAAVE
-674 ALSTEETALESVL
+674 VLSTEEPALEPVL
-687 EEPKKDTFVE
+687 EEPKKEAFAE
-697 TPNTE
+697 APLTE
-702 TDQSAIPAESPEQ
+702 TLEQAASPAKSPEQ

-852 KENLDTIKCWLSVQE
+852 KEDLDTIKCWLSVQE

-896 YPKAVWYRKVAQT
+896 YPKAVWYRKAAQT

-997 KAHEAALTMAVES
+997 KAHEAALTTAVES

-1159 EQIVALQVKWMEEFA
+1159 EQIVTLQVKWMEEFA

-1188 TAEDLSYDTS
+1188 TAEDLAYDTS

-1223 AHAQEGK
+1223 AHAQAGK

>member
-16 QEKIAEIPQFL
+16 QEKIGEIPQFL

-66 CHKAVALMKKM
+66 CHKAVALMKEM

-268 EELSE
+268 EKPSE
-273 AETPAQEETAS
+273 SETPAQEETAA

-291 EPEVLGELPVEVP
+291 EPESLGELPVEVP

-318 AAEASELETLA
+318 AAEASELETLV

-335 EPEVPVT
+335 V
-342 EEMPELETFVPEEAS
+342 LEAFVPEKKAEPAGVSEQEAF
-357 GQEVSV
+357 V
-363 EVAFTEKSE
+363 ETPEE
-372 SEAMSEEPEQESE
+372 SEQESK
-385 PDRGTEQKEFAEMSA
+385 PSQT
-400 ESEQKSESVQ
+400 SVQ
-410 SFEQEP
+410 ES
-416 FTETTEAEGMPAP
+416 FTETPEAEGMPA
-429 AEKVEQEAEFGGVP
+429 EEVEQEAESGGSS

-457 SVEMPVSEEPKQE
+457 
-470 TSVEVALTEKSESEA
+470 
-485 GQEIVSGGAPE
+485 
-496 PKIPMSEEE
+496 
-505 SEPKTFA
+505 
-512 EASVLEASG
+512 ASG
-521 QESESGE
+521 
-528 MPASEATVSEKVHG
+528 
-542 QEESA
+542 
-547 EVPEQEVVLGETPEQ
+547 EVPELETAVLE
-562 KTSVLPEPHQELEPA
+562 
-577 RVSEQEVF
+577 
-585 VVMPKESEQESEPA
+585 ESEQESELA
-599 VEESLTETP
+599 QTSVEES
-608 PTEMS
+608 PTEVS
-613 EAEAIPTEE
+613 ESEEEVFVAEASVNTSEVEAIP
-622 SKAETSVAAS
+622 
-632 PEAKIMPAEESKE
+632 I
-645 EASVAEEST
+645 
-654 DSSEMKA
+654 
-661 IPTEESNGEAVVE
+661 EESNGEAAVE
-674 ALSTEETALESVL
+674 VLSTEEPALEPVL
-687 EEPKKDTFVE
+687 EEPKKEAFAE
-697 TPNTE
+697 APLTE
-702 TDQSAIPAESPEQ
+702 TLEQAASPAKSPEQ

-973 LGEEGMEN
+973 LSEEGMEN

-997 KAHEAALTMAVES
+997 KAHEAALTTAVES

-1188 TAEDLSYDTS
+1188 TAEDLAYDTS

-1223 AHAQEGK
+1223 AHAQAGK

-1251 ANAKSANDTHDR
+1251 ANAKSAN

>member
-1 MDINQITEELDTLFA
+1 MDINQITQELDALFA
-16 QEKIAEIPQFL
+16 QEKIGEIPQFL

-35 QEGAQEVLLTL
+35 KEGAQDVLLTL

-58 QYALSIEN
+58 QYTLSIEN
-66 CHKAVALMKKM
+66 CHKAVALMNEM

-98 AGLLQESLELYN
+98 AGLLQESLDLYN

-116 VAHLDENDM
+116 VTHLDEDDM

-219 YYMDKDYNSALRAM
+219 YYMDKDYNSALNAM

-246 DNIQYQRLSENIE
+246 DNIQYQRLSENIV
-259 IIQDKIRTS
+259 IIQDKIKNSEKLSDTERTDA
-268 EELSE
+268 EE
-273 AETPAQEETAS
+273 P
-284 VSAVEAS
+284 SAVSDGANAERTNAE
-291 EPEVLGELPVEVP
+291 EPSAVPDAGTVGQEVTGELPVQMP
-304 VLENLAEVPALETL
+304 
-318 AAEASELETLA
+318 ELEYLPEESALDTLVVESAEMEILAGA
-329 LSEEMP
+329 LSEEP
-335 EPEVPVT
+335 APEVAVT
-342 EEMPELETFVPEEAS
+342 GEESAPEESVPEA
-357 GQEVSV
+357 
-363 EVAFTEKSE
+363 
-372 SEAMSEEPEQESE
+372 SEEAPDMFESE
-385 PDRGTEQKEFAEMSA
+385 PKVFGEDPDKC
-400 ESEQKSESVQ
+400 
-410 SFEQEP
+410 EP
-416 FTETTEAEGMPAP
+416 V
-429 AEKVEQEAEFGGVP
+429 K
-443 EAETF
+443 
-448 VLEESGQEA
+448 
-457 SVEMPVSEEPKQE
+457 
-470 TSVEVALTEKSESEA
+470 
-485 GQEIVSGGAPE
+485 
-496 PKIPMSEEE
+496 EE
-505 SEPKTFA
+505 SEPEKSAQAAFE
-512 EASVLEASG
+512 EAPAISEPVKEESKSEVTEEEPVSSEPAQGTSEEEPAIS
-521 QESESGE
+521 ESESKVIEEEPDKYEPVKEEPKSEVTEEG
-528 MPASEATVSEKVHG
+528 PASSKPAPGASEEEPAISESELVTNEKRFESEEIVQEASAISESVK
-542 QEESA
+542 EEPKP
-547 EVPEQEVVLGETPEQ
+547 EVIEEGSSSSEPAQRASEEEPVISEPMKEEPKPEVTEE
-562 KTSVLPEPHQELEPA
+562 EPAISEPVKEELEP
-577 RVSEQEVF
+577 
-585 VVMPKESEQESEPA
+585 
-599 VEESLTETP
+599 EESVATEK
-608 PTEMS
+608 E
-613 EAEAIPTEE
+613 
-622 SKAETSVAAS
+622 
-632 PEAKIMPAEESKE
+632 PELKVFE
-645 EASVAEEST
+645 EA
-654 DSSEMKA
+654 
-661 IPTEESNGEAVVE
+661 P
-674 ALSTEETALESVL
+674 
-687 EEPKKDTFVE
+687 EEPE
-697 TPNTE
+697 L
-702 TDQSAIPAESPEQ
+702 
-715 EDLTPSITG
+715 EDLTPPITG
-724 IDLCRRY
+724 MELCRRY

-739 IAGKFQ
+739 IAGKFH

-795 QEAYDKLPS
+795 QEAYDKLPN
-804 QFLGIDRIETFHGKD
+804 QFLGVDRIETFHGKD

-829 YKSLLG
+829 YKNLLG
-835 FDLAGM
+835 FDLVGM
-841 LAHNNEDTASG
+841 LAHNHEDTASG
-852 KENLDTIKCWLSVQE
+852 KESLDTIKCWLSVQE
-867 YALAAAVNGEV
+867 YGLAAAVNGEV
-878 FRDDEGIFTQYRN
+878 FRDDEGIFTQYRK

-958 DKWLYR
+958 DKWLYK
-964 GMPENAQMT
+964 GMPENPQMT

-986 LVEKLSLLPAD
+986 LVEQMSLLPAD
-997 KAHEAALTMAVES
+997 IAHEAALTTAVES

-1026 KCDLYLDVCTKE
+1026 KCDLYLDACTKE

-1138 LEYARFAKRLP
+1138 LEYARFANRLP
-1149 AVSEAKKAIV
+1149 EVSEAKKAIV

-1174 AQYPNLAEDARAIH
+1174 AQYPNLAEDARTIH
-1188 TAEDLSYDTS
+1188 TAEDLPYDTS

-1230 NVACEI
+1230 NVAREI
-1236 MKNTVQ
+1236 MENTVQ
-1242 FYGYQDLET
+1242 FYGYQDLAS
-1251 ANAKSANDTHDR
+1251 ANAKSMQS

>member
-1 MDINQITEELDTLFA
+1 MDINQITQELDALFA
-16 QEKIAEIPQFL
+16 QEKIGEIPQFL

-35 QEGAQEVLLTL
+35 KEGAQDVLLTL

-58 QYALSIEN
+58 QYTLSIEN
-66 CHKAVALMKKM
+66 CHKAVALMNEM

-98 AGLLQESLELYN
+98 AGLLQESLDLYN

-116 VAHLDENDM
+116 VTHLDEDDM

-219 YYMDKDYNSALRAM
+219 YYMDKDYNSALNAM

-246 DNIQYQRLSENIE
+246 DNIQYQRLSENIV
-259 IIQDKIRTS
+259 IIQDKIKNSEKLSDTERTDA
-268 EELSE
+268 EE
-273 AETPAQEETAS
+273 P
-284 VSAVEAS
+284 SAVSDGANAERTNAE
-291 EPEVLGELPVEVP
+291 EPSAVPDAGTVGQEVTGELPVQMP
-304 VLENLAEVPALETL
+304 
-318 AAEASELETLA
+318 ELEYLPEESALDTLVVESAEMEILAGA
-329 LSEEMP
+329 LSEEPAPEVAVTGEESAPEESVPEASEEAPDMFESEP
-335 EPEVPVT
+335 KVFGEDPDKCEPVKEESEPEKSAQAAFEEAPAISEPVKEESKSEVT
-342 EEMPELETFVPEEAS
+342 EEEPVSSEPAQGTSEEEPAI
-357 GQEVSV
+357 
-363 EVAFTEKSE
+363 SE
-372 SEAMSEEPEQESE
+372 SESKVIEEEPDKYEPVKEEPKSEVTEEEPASSDPAPGASEEEPAISESE
-385 PDRGTEQKEFAEMSA
+385 LVTNEKRF
-400 ESEQKSESVQ
+400 ESEEIVQEASAISESVK
-410 SFEQEP
+410 EEP
-416 FTETTEAEGMPAP
+416 KPEVIEEGSSSSEPAP
-429 AEKVEQEAEFGGVP
+429 GASEEEPAISESVKEEPKP
-443 EAETF
+443 EVT
-448 VLEESGQEA
+448 EEE
-457 SVEMPVSEEPKQE
+457 PVSEEPAQR
-470 TSVEVALTEKSESEA
+470 A
-485 GQEIVSGGAPE
+485 
-496 PKIPMSEEE
+496 SEEE
-505 SEPKTFA
+505 PVISEPMKEEPKPEVTEEEPA
-512 EASVLEASG
+512 I
-521 QESESGE
+521 SEPVKE
-528 MPASEATVSEKVHG
+528 
-542 QEESA
+542 
-547 EVPEQEVVLGETPEQ
+547 
-562 KTSVLPEPHQELEPA
+562 ELEP
-577 RVSEQEVF
+577 
-585 VVMPKESEQESEPA
+585 
-599 VEESLTETP
+599 EESVATEK
-608 PTEMS
+608 E
-613 EAEAIPTEE
+613 
-622 SKAETSVAAS
+622 
-632 PEAKIMPAEESKE
+632 PELKVFE
-645 EASVAEEST
+645 EA
-654 DSSEMKA
+654 
-661 IPTEESNGEAVVE
+661 P
-674 ALSTEETALESVL
+674 
-687 EEPKKDTFVE
+687 EEPE
-697 TPNTE
+697 L
-702 TDQSAIPAESPEQ
+702 
-715 EDLTPSITG
+715 EDLTPPIIG
-724 IDLCRRY
+724 MELCRRY

-739 IAGKFQ
+739 IAGKFH

-795 QEAYDKLPS
+795 QEAYDKLPN
-804 QFLGIDRIETFHGKD
+804 QFLGVDRIETFHGKD

-829 YKSLLG
+829 YKNLLG
-835 FDLAGM
+835 FDLVGM
-841 LAHNNEDTASG
+841 LAHNHEDTASG
-852 KENLDTIKCWLSVQE
+852 KESLDTIKCWLSVQE
-867 YALAAAVNGEV
+867 YGLAAAVNGEV
-878 FRDDEGIFTQYRN
+878 FRDDEGIFTQYRK

-936 KAECAKQA
+936 KAECVKQA

-958 DKWLYR
+958 DKWLYK
-964 GMPENAQMT
+964 GMPENPQMT

-986 LVEKLSLLPAD
+986 LVEQMSLLPAD
-997 KAHEAALTMAVES
+997 IAHEAALTTAVES

-1026 KCDLYLDVCTKE
+1026 KCDLYLDACTKE

-1138 LEYARFAKRLP
+1138 LEYARFANRLP
-1149 AVSEAKKAIV
+1149 EVSEAKKAIV

-1174 AQYPNLAEDARAIH
+1174 AQYPNLAEDARTIH
-1188 TAEDLSYDTS
+1188 TAEDLPYDTS

-1230 NVACEI
+1230 NVAREI
-1236 MKNTVQ
+1236 MENTVQ
-1242 FYGYQDLET
+1242 FYGYQDLAS
-1251 ANAKSANDTHDR
+1251 ANAKSMQS

>member
-1 MDINQITEELDTLFA
+1 MDINQITQELDALFA
-16 QEKIAEIPQFL
+16 QEKIGEIPQFL

-35 QEGAQEVLLTL
+35 KEGAQDVLLTL

-58 QYALSIEN
+58 QYTLSIEN
-66 CHKAVALMKKM
+66 CHKAVALMNEM

-98 AGLLQESLELYN
+98 AGLLQESLDLYN

-116 VAHLDENDM
+116 VTHLDEDDM

-219 YYMDKDYNSALRAM
+219 YYMDKDYNSALNAM

-246 DNIQYQRLSENIE
+246 DNIQYQRLSENIV
-259 IIQDKIRTS
+259 IIQGKIKNSEKLPDTERTDA
-268 EELSE
+268 EE
-273 AETPAQEETAS
+273 P
-284 VSAVEAS
+284 SAVSDAGANAERTNAE
-291 EPEVLGELPVEVP
+291 EPSAVPDAGTVEQEVTGELPVEMP
-304 VLENLAEVPALETL
+304 
-318 AAEASELETLA
+318 ELEYLPEESALDTLVVESAEMEILAGA
-329 LSEEMP
+329 LSEEPAPEVAVTGEESAPEESVPEASEEAPDMFESEP
-335 EPEVPVT
+335 KVFGEDPDKCEPVKEESEPEKSAQAAFEEAPAISEPVKEESKSEVT
-342 EEMPELETFVPEEAS
+342 EEEPVSSEPAQGTSEEEPAI
-357 GQEVSV
+357 
-363 EVAFTEKSE
+363 SE
-372 SEAMSEEPEQESE
+372 SESKVIEEEPDKYEPVKEEPKSEVTEEGPASSEPAPGASEEE
-385 PDRGTEQKEFAEMSA
+385 PAI
-400 ESEQKSESVQ
+400 SESVK
-410 SFEQEP
+410 EEP
-416 FTETTEAEGMPAP
+416 KPEVTE
-429 AEKVEQEAEFGGVP
+429 
-443 EAETF
+443 
-448 VLEESGQEA
+448 EE
-457 SVEMPVSEEPKQE
+457 PVSEEPAQR
-470 TSVEVALTEKSESEA
+470 A
-485 GQEIVSGGAPE
+485 
-496 PKIPMSEEE
+496 SEEE
-505 SEPKTFA
+505 PVISEPMKEEPKPEVTEEEPA
-512 EASVLEASG
+512 I
-521 QESESGE
+521 SEPVKE
-528 MPASEATVSEKVHG
+528 
-542 QEESA
+542 
-547 EVPEQEVVLGETPEQ
+547 
-562 KTSVLPEPHQELEPA
+562 ELEP
-577 RVSEQEVF
+577 
-585 VVMPKESEQESEPA
+585 
-599 VEESLTETP
+599 EESVATEK
-608 PTEMS
+608 E
-613 EAEAIPTEE
+613 
-622 SKAETSVAAS
+622 
-632 PEAKIMPAEESKE
+632 PELKVFE
-645 EASVAEEST
+645 EA
-654 DSSEMKA
+654 
-661 IPTEESNGEAVVE
+661 P
-674 ALSTEETALESVL
+674 
-687 EEPKKDTFVE
+687 EEPE
-697 TPNTE
+697 L
-702 TDQSAIPAESPEQ
+702 
-715 EDLTPSITG
+715 EDLTPPITG
-724 IDLCRRY
+724 MELCRRY

-739 IAGKFQ
+739 IAGKFH

-795 QEAYDKLPS
+795 QEAYDKLPN
-804 QFLGIDRIETFHGKD
+804 QFLGVDRIETFHGKD

-829 YKSLLG
+829 YKNLLG
-835 FDLAGM
+835 FDLVGM
-841 LAHNNEDTASG
+841 LAHNHEDTASG
-852 KENLDTIKCWLSVQE
+852 KESLDTIKCWLSVQE
-867 YALAAAVNGEV
+867 YGLAAAVNGEV
-878 FRDDEGIFTQYRN
+878 FRDDEGIFTQYRK

-958 DKWLYR
+958 DKWLYK
-964 GMPENAQMT
+964 GMPENPQMT

-986 LVEKLSLLPAD
+986 LVEQMSLLPAD
-997 KAHEAALTMAVES
+997 IAHEAALTTAVES

-1026 KCDLYLDVCTKE
+1026 KCDLYLDACTKE

-1138 LEYARFAKRLP
+1138 LEYARFANRLP
-1149 AVSEAKKAIV
+1149 EVSEAKKAIV

-1174 AQYPNLAEDARAIH
+1174 AQYPNLAEDARTIH
-1188 TAEDLSYDTS
+1188 TAEDLPYDTS

-1230 NVACEI
+1230 NVAREI
-1236 MKNTVQ
+1236 MENTVQ
-1242 FYGYQDLET
+1242 FYGYQDLAS
-1251 ANAKSANDTHDR
+1251 ANAKSMQS

>member
-1 MDINQITEELDTLFA
+1 MDINQITQELDALFA
-16 QEKIAEIPQFL
+16 QEKIGEIPQFL

-35 QEGAQEVLLTL
+35 KEGAQDVLLTL

-58 QYALSIEN
+58 QYTLSIEN
-66 CHKAVALMKKM
+66 CHKAVALMNEM

-98 AGLLQESLELYN
+98 AGLLQESLDLYN

-116 VAHLDENDM
+116 VTHLDEEDM

-219 YYMDKDYNSALRAM
+219 YYMDKDYNSALNAM

-246 DNIQYQRLSENIE
+246 DNIQYQRLSENIV
-259 IIQDKIRTS
+259 IIQGKIKNSEKLPDTERTDA
-268 EELSE
+268 EE
-273 AETPAQEETAS
+273 P
-284 VSAVEAS
+284 SAVSDAGANAERTNAE
-291 EPEVLGELPVEVP
+291 EPSAVPDAGTVEQEVTGELPVEMP
-304 VLENLAEVPALETL
+304 
-318 AAEASELETLA
+318 ELEYLPEESALDTLVVESAEMEILAGA
-329 LSEEMP
+329 LSEEPAPEVAVTGEESAPEESVPEASEEAPDMFESEP
-335 EPEVPVT
+335 KVFGEDPDKCEPVKEESEPEKSAQAAFEEAPAISEPVKEESKSEVT
-342 EEMPELETFVPEEAS
+342 EEEPVSSEPAQGTSEEEPAI
-357 GQEVSV
+357 
-363 EVAFTEKSE
+363 SE
-372 SEAMSEEPEQESE
+372 SESKVIEEEPDKYEPVKEEPKSEVTEEEPASSDPAPGASEEE
-385 PDRGTEQKEFAEMSA
+385 PAI
-400 ESEQKSESVQ
+400 SESVK
-410 SFEQEP
+410 EEP
-416 FTETTEAEGMPAP
+416 KPEVTE
-429 AEKVEQEAEFGGVP
+429 
-443 EAETF
+443 
-448 VLEESGQEA
+448 EE
-457 SVEMPVSEEPKQE
+457 PVSEEPAQR
-470 TSVEVALTEKSESEA
+470 A
-485 GQEIVSGGAPE
+485 
-496 PKIPMSEEE
+496 SEEE
-505 SEPKTFA
+505 PVISEPMKEEPKPEVTEEEPA
-512 EASVLEASG
+512 I
-521 QESESGE
+521 SEPVKE
-528 MPASEATVSEKVHG
+528 
-542 QEESA
+542 
-547 EVPEQEVVLGETPEQ
+547 
-562 KTSVLPEPHQELEPA
+562 ELEP
-577 RVSEQEVF
+577 
-585 VVMPKESEQESEPA
+585 
-599 VEESLTETP
+599 EESVATEK
-608 PTEMS
+608 E
-613 EAEAIPTEE
+613 
-622 SKAETSVAAS
+622 
-632 PEAKIMPAEESKE
+632 PELKVFE
-645 EASVAEEST
+645 EA
-654 DSSEMKA
+654 
-661 IPTEESNGEAVVE
+661 P
-674 ALSTEETALESVL
+674 
-687 EEPKKDTFVE
+687 EEPE
-697 TPNTE
+697 L
-702 TDQSAIPAESPEQ
+702 
-715 EDLTPSITG
+715 EDLTPPITG
-724 IDLCRRY
+724 MELCRRY

-739 IAGKFQ
+739 IAGKFH

-795 QEAYDKLPS
+795 QEAYDKLPN
-804 QFLGIDRIETFHGKD
+804 QFLGVDRIETFHGKD

-829 YKSLLG
+829 YKNLLG
-835 FDLAGM
+835 FDLVGM
-841 LAHNNEDTASG
+841 LAHNHEDTASG
-852 KENLDTIKCWLSVQE
+852 KESLDTIKCWLSVQE
-867 YALAAAVNGEV
+867 YGLAAAVNGEV
-878 FRDDEGIFTQYRN
+878 FRDDEGIFTQYRK

-958 DKWLYR
+958 DKWLYK
-964 GMPENAQMT
+964 GMPENPQMT

-986 LVEKLSLLPAD
+986 LVEQMSLLPAD
-997 KAHEAALTMAVES
+997 IAHEAALTTAVES

-1026 KCDLYLDVCTKE
+1026 KCDLYLDACTKE

-1138 LEYARFAKRLP
+1138 LEYARFANRLP
-1149 AVSEAKKAIV
+1149 EVSEAKKAIV

-1174 AQYPNLAEDARAIH
+1174 AQYPNLAEDARTIH
-1188 TAEDLSYDTS
+1188 TAEDLPYDTS

-1230 NVACEI
+1230 NVAREI
-1236 MKNTVQ
+1236 MENTVQ
-1242 FYGYQDLET
+1242 FYGYQDLAS
-1251 ANAKSANDTHDR
+1251 ANAKSMQS

>member
-66 CHKAVALMKKM
+66 CHKAVALMKEM

-268 EELSE
+268 EKLSE
-273 AETPAQEETAS
+273 AEKPAQEETAS
-284 VSAVEAS
+284 VPAVEAS
-291 EPEVLGELPVEVP
+291 EPEALGEVPVEVP

-318 AAEASELETLA
+318 AAEASELETLV

-335 EPEVPVT
+335 V
-342 EEMPELETFVPEEAS
+342 LEAFVPEEETEPAGVS
-357 GQEVSV
+357 EQEAFV
-363 EVAFTEKSE
+363 ETPEE
-372 SEAMSEEPEQESE
+372 SEQESKPSQTSVQE
-385 PDRGTEQKEFAEMSA
+385 SFAET
-400 ESEQKSESVQ
+400 
-410 SFEQEP
+410 P
-416 FTETTEAEGMPAP
+416 EAEVMPA
-429 AEKVEQEAEFGGVP
+429 EEVEQEAE
-443 EAETF
+443 TF
-448 VLEESGQEA
+448 MQEDSGQEA
-457 SVEMPVSEEPKQE
+457 
-470 TSVEVALTEKSESEA
+470 
-485 GQEIVSGGAPE
+485 
-496 PKIPMSEEE
+496 
-505 SEPKTFA
+505 
-512 EASVLEASG
+512 ASG
-521 QESESGE
+521 
-528 MPASEATVSEKVHG
+528 
-542 QEESA
+542 
-547 EVPEQEVVLGETPEQ
+547 EVPELETAVLE
-562 KTSVLPEPHQELEPA
+562 
-577 RVSEQEVF
+577 
-585 VVMPKESEQESEPA
+585 ESEQESEPA
-599 VEESLTETP
+599 QTSVEES
-608 PTEMS
+608 PTEVS
-613 EAEAIPTEE
+613 ESEEEVFVAEASVNTSEVEAIP
-622 SKAETSVAAS
+622 
-632 PEAKIMPAEESKE
+632 I
-645 EASVAEEST
+645 
-654 DSSEMKA
+654 
-661 IPTEESNGEAVVE
+661 EESNGEAAVE
-674 ALSTEETALESVL
+674 VLSTEEPALEPVL
-687 EEPKKDTFVE
+687 EEPKREAFAE
-697 TPNTE
+697 APLTE
-702 TDQSAIPAESPEQ
+702 TLEQATSPAKSPEQ

-997 KAHEAALTMAVES
+997 KAHEAALTTAVES

-1223 AHAQEGK
+1223 AHAQAGK

-1251 ANAKSANDTHDR
+1251 ANAKSAN

>member
-66 CHKAVALMKKM
+66 CHKAVALMKEM

-259 IIQDKIRTS
+259 IIQNKISTS
-268 EELSE
+268 EKPSE
-273 AETPAQEETAS
+273 AEKPAQEETAS

-291 EPEVLGELPVEVP
+291 EPEALGEVPVEVP

-318 AAEASELETLA
+318 AAEASELETLV

-335 EPEVPVT
+335 QPEVPVT
-342 EEMPELETFVPEEAS
+342 EEMPELEAFVPEEEAEPAGVS
-357 GQEVSV
+357 EQEAFV
-363 EVAFTEKSE
+363 ETPEE
-372 SEAMSEEPEQESE
+372 SEQESKPSQTSVQE
-385 PDRGTEQKEFAEMSA
+385 SFAET
-400 ESEQKSESVQ
+400 
-410 SFEQEP
+410 P
-416 FTETTEAEGMPAP
+416 EAEVMPA
-429 AEKVEQEAEFGGVP
+429 EEVEQEAE
-443 EAETF
+443 TF
-448 VLEESGQEA
+448 MQEDSGQEA
-457 SVEMPVSEEPKQE
+457 
-470 TSVEVALTEKSESEA
+470 
-485 GQEIVSGGAPE
+485 
-496 PKIPMSEEE
+496 
-505 SEPKTFA
+505 
-512 EASVLEASG
+512 ASG
-521 QESESGE
+521 
-528 MPASEATVSEKVHG
+528 
-542 QEESA
+542 
-547 EVPEQEVVLGETPEQ
+547 EVPELETAVLE
-562 KTSVLPEPHQELEPA
+562 
-577 RVSEQEVF
+577 
-585 VVMPKESEQESEPA
+585 ESEQESEPA
-599 VEESLTETP
+599 QTSVEES
-608 PTEMS
+608 PTEVS
-613 EAEAIPTEE
+613 ESEEEVFVAEASVNTSEVEAIP
-622 SKAETSVAAS
+622 
-632 PEAKIMPAEESKE
+632 I
-645 EASVAEEST
+645 
-654 DSSEMKA
+654 
-661 IPTEESNGEAVVE
+661 EESNGEAAVE
-674 ALSTEETALESVL
+674 VLSTEEPALEPVL
-687 EEPKKDTFVE
+687 EEPKREAFAE
-697 TPNTE
+697 APLTE
-702 TDQSAIPAESPEQ
+702 TLEQAASPAKSPEQ

-835 FDLAGM
+835 FDLVGM

-896 YPKAVWYRKVAQT
+896 YPKAVWYRKAAQT

-931 SAELA
+931 AAELA

-997 KAHEAALTMAVES
+997 KAHEAALTTAVES

-1188 TAEDLSYDTS
+1188 TAEDLAYDTS

-1223 AHAQEGK
+1223 AHAQAGK

-1242 FYGYQDLET
+1242 FYG
-1251 ANAKSANDTHDR
+1251 